1 MKKSMLILFLILILV
16 GMKVQSQTVISG
28 RLIDVAGEPV
38 PNVSVLVHNIGSD
51 LIMAYGF
58 SDIDG
63 NYEISLNLPADSI
76 EVKIN
81 SSFYEKQ
88 KKRIANVTQTLDFI
102 LKEKVYELKGVT
114 VMARPIEKT
123 NDTVEYFVDSFVGQE
138 DKSIEDVLK
147 KMPGIEV
154 EGNGQILYQ
163 GLPIQKFYV
172 EGMDLTDGRYATIS
186 KNLPHQSVAS
196 VEIYENHQP
205 IQLLQDRIETDRA
218 SLNIKLSKNVT
229 VTGSGEVGI
238 GAYPLLWNANVTP
251 MLFTNKMQIMASLQS
266 NNVGN
271 DLLNNDI
278 TSYYQNTDEQAPD
291 ADEEL
296 SIISSPIPLIEKSR
310 YLDNTSH
317 LANFNILAPISKTTQ
332 MRVNLSYINDLQKQN
347 SFQQNTYFLPNDT
360 ISYTE
365 TINNKIYDSYLKGD
379 VAFDRNDKGAYVKDK
394 VSFSKR
400 WNKSYGYVLN
410 NDENINQVLNNQ
422 AMSVAN
428 DMRIIFPVGKH
439 LLDFVSYNSYDNLP
453 ESLNVEPGVFEDIFN
468 AGKPYQKTSQHF
480 DKDRFFTNEA
490 LSGIFTFGNIIVSS
504 KLGISHYQNKVKT
517 NLAIFYSENMPGY
530 SSLANDVNHTYTIPY
545 FSSRLEYK
553 LRRATFV
560 LNLPL
565 SLNYATTNNHEERQE
580 LTKVFFNPKL
590 SFKYE
595 FNNMFKIN
603 AIGQYEQ
610 NIDNFENYYD
620 NPVLSDY
627 QSLFTMTAPMSVSDL
642 TRANVRLTFN
652 YPFYAINSSLSY
664 TYQHRNSDMIYKYDI
679 DENGA
684 SYLQMIESPNA
695 SYYHVINL
703 NIKKF
708 ISAIKTTI
716 GLKANFLHNTRHNI
730 LNGSLVE
737 NKNLSASIMPN
748 MMVTIRHW
756 AHFNYSFNFNNIKTF
771 TENIK
776 KSDVN
781 YLRHYCKLN
790 IFPHR
795 DHLITLNS
803 EIYSHLGEN
812 YIYLDVSYQY
822 SIPKYKLDFELKC
835 NNIFNNKSYVSYYSG
850 TFSIV
855 ESVYEIRPMEIFCS
869 VKFRF

>member
-1 MKKSMLILFLILILV
+1 
-16 GMKVQSQTVISG
+16 MKVQSQTVISG
-28 RLIDVAGEPV
+28 RLVDTAGESI
-38 PNVSVLVHNIGSD
+38 PNVSVLVHNVGSD

-63 NYEISLNLPADSI
+63 NYEISFNLPADSLDI
-76 EVKIN
+76 KTN
-81 SSFYEKQ
+81 SSFYEKIT
-88 KKRIANVTQTLDFI
+88 KRITNTSQTIDFV
-102 LKEKVYELKGVT
+102 LKEEVYELKGVT
-114 VMARPIEKT
+114 VMARSIEKT
-123 NDTVEYFVDSFVGQE
+123 GDTVEYFVDSFVGLE

-172 EGMDLTDGRYATIS
+172 EGMDLMDGQYATIS

-218 SLNIKLSKNVT
+218 SLNIKLSKDVT

-251 MLFTNKMQIMASLQS
+251 MLFSEKVQMVASLQS
-266 NNVGN
+266 NNIGN
-271 DLLNNDI
+271 DLLNNNMI
-278 TSYYQNTDEQAPD
+278 SYYQDADEEAPD

-347 SFQQNTYFLPNDT
+347 SSQQNTYFLPNDT

-365 TINNKIYDSYLKGD
+365 TISNKIYDSYLKGD
-379 VAFDRNDKGAYVKDK
+379 VAIDRNDKNAYVKDK
-394 VSFSKR
+394 IEFSKR

-410 NDENINQVLNNQ
+410 NDENINQILNNQ

-428 DMRIIFPVGKH
+428 DLRVLFPVGKH

-453 ESLNVEPGVFEDIFN
+453 ESLNVEPGVFEEIFN
-468 AGKPYQKTSQHF
+468 VGKPYQKTSQHF
-480 DKDRFFTNEA
+480 DKERFFTNEA

-517 NLAIFYSENMPGY
+517 NLAIFPHENLLGY
-530 SSLANDVNHTYTIPY
+530 ISLMNDVNHTYTKPY
-545 FSSRLEYK
+545 LSSRLEYK

-560 LNLPL
+560 LDLPL
-565 SLNYATTNNHEERQE
+565 SLNHATTNNREEKQE
-580 LTKVFFNPKL
+580 LTKVFLNPKL

-603 AIGQYEQ
+603 ASGQYEQ

-642 TRANVRLTFN
+642 TRANVRFTFN
-652 YPFYAINSSLSY
+652 QPFYAINSSLSY
-664 TYQHRNSDMIYKYDI
+664 TYQHRNSDIIYKYDI

-684 SYLQMIESPNA
+684 SYLQMIESPNT
-695 SYYHVINL
+695 SDYHVINL
-703 NIKKF
+703 NVKKF
-708 ISAIKTTI
+708 ISVIKTTI
-716 GLKANFLHNTRHNI
+716 GLKANLLHNTRHNI

-737 NKNLSASIMPN
+737 NKNISASIMPN
-748 MMVTIRHW
+748 MMVTIKHW
-756 AHFNYSFNFNNIKTF
+756 AHFNYSFNFNNIQTF
-771 TENIK
+771 SEDVK

-803 EIYSHLGEN
+803 EIYSHLGKN
-812 YIYLDVSYQY
+812 YIYFDASYQY

-835 NNIFNNKSYVSYYSG
+835 NNIFNNKLYVSYYSG
-850 TFSIV
+850 AFSIV
-855 ESVYEIRPMEIFCS
+855 ESIYEIRPMEIFLS

>member
-1 MKKSMLILFLILILV
+1 
-16 GMKVQSQTVISG
+16 MKVQSQTVISG
-28 RLIDVAGEPV
+28 RLADTAGEPI

-63 NYEISLNLPADSI
+63 NYEISFNLPADSLDI
-76 EVKIN
+76 KTN
-81 SSFYEKQ
+81 SSFYEKIT
-88 KKRIANVTQTLDFI
+88 KRITNTSQTIDFV
-102 LKEKVYELKGVT
+102 LKEEVYELKGVT
-114 VMARPIEKT
+114 VMARSIEKT
-123 NDTVEYFVDSFVGQE
+123 GDTVEYFVDSFVGLE

-172 EGMDLTDGRYATIS
+172 EGMDLMDGQYATIS

-218 SLNIKLSKNVT
+218 SLNIKLSKDVT

-251 MLFTNKMQIMASLQS
+251 MLFSEKVQMVASLQS
-266 NNVGN
+266 NNIGK
-271 DLLNNDI
+271 DLLNNNMI
-278 TSYYQNTDEQAPD
+278 SYYQDADEEAPD

-332 MRVNLSYINDLQKQN
+332 MRVNLSYINDFQKQN
-347 SFQQNTYFLPNDT
+347 SSQQNTYFLSNDT

-365 TINNKIYDSYLKGD
+365 TISNKIYDSYLKGD
-379 VAFDRNDKGAYVKDK
+379 VAIDRNDKKAYVKDK
-394 VSFSKR
+394 IEFSKR

-410 NDENINQVLNNQ
+410 NDENINQILNNQ

-428 DMRIIFPVGKH
+428 DLRVLFPVGKH

-453 ESLNVEPGVFEDIFN
+453 ESLNVEPGVFEEIFN
-468 AGKPYQKTSQHF
+468 VGKPYQKTSQHF
-480 DKDRFFTNEA
+480 DKERFFTNEA

-517 NLAIFYSENMPGY
+517 NLAVFPHENLLGHI
-530 SSLANDVNHTYTIPY
+530 SLINDVNHTYTKPY

-553 LRRATFV
+553 QRRATFV

-565 SLNYATTNNHEERQE
+565 SLNHATTNNREEKQE
-580 LTKVFFNPKL
+580 LTKVFLNPKL

-603 AIGQYEQ
+603 ASGQYEQ

-627 QSLFTMTAPMSVSDL
+627 QSLFTMIAPMSVSDL
-642 TRANVRLTFN
+642 TRANVRFTFN
-652 YPFYAINSSLSY
+652 QPFYAINSSLSY
-664 TYQHRNSDMIYKYDI
+664 TYQHRNSDIIYKYDI

-684 SYLQMIESPNA
+684 SYLQMIESPNT
-695 SYYHVINL
+695 SDYHVINL
-703 NIKKF
+703 NVKKF
-708 ISAIKTTI
+708 ISVIKTTI
-716 GLKANFLHNTRHNI
+716 ELKANLLHNTRHNI

-737 NKNLSASIMPN
+737 NKNISASIMPN
-748 MMVTIRHW
+748 MMVTIKHW
-756 AHFNYSFNFNNIKTF
+756 AHFNYSFNFNNIQTF
-771 TENIK
+771 SEDVK

-803 EIYSHLGEN
+803 EIYSHLGKN
-812 YIYLDVSYQY
+812 YIYFDASYQY

-835 NNIFNNKSYVSYYSG
+835 NNIFNNKLYVSYYSG
-850 TFSIV
+850 AFSIV
-855 ESVYEIRPMEIFCS
+855 ESIYEIRPMEIFLS

>member
-1 MKKSMLILFLILILV
+1 
-16 GMKVQSQTVISG
+16 MKVQSQTVISG
-28 RLIDVAGEPV
+28 RLADTAGDPI

-63 NYEISLNLPADSI
+63 NYEISFNLPADSLDI
-76 EVKIN
+76 KTN
-81 SSFYEKQ
+81 SSFYEKIT
-88 KKRIANVTQTLDFI
+88 KRITNISQTIDFV
-102 LKEKVYELKGVT
+102 LKEEVYELKGVT
-114 VMARPIEKT
+114 VMARSIEKT
-123 NDTVEYFVDSFVGQE
+123 GDTVEYFVDSFVGLE

-172 EGMDLTDGRYATIS
+172 EGMDLMDGQYATIS

-218 SLNIKLSKNVT
+218 SLNIKLSKDVT

-251 MLFTNKMQIMASLQS
+251 MLFTNKMQMVASLQS
-266 NNVGN
+266 NNIGK
-271 DLLNNDI
+271 DLLNNNMI
-278 TSYYQNTDEQAPD
+278 SYYQDADEEAPD

-347 SFQQNTYFLPNDT
+347 SSQQNTYFLPNDT

-365 TINNKIYDSYLKGD
+365 TISNKIYDSYLKGD
-379 VAFDRNDKGAYVKDK
+379 VAIDRNDKKAYVKDK
-394 VSFSKR
+394 IEFSKR

-410 NDENINQVLNNQ
+410 NDENINQILNNQ

-428 DMRIIFPVGKH
+428 DLRVLFPVGKH

-453 ESLNVEPGVFEDIFN
+453 ESLNVEPGVFEEIFN
-468 AGKPYQKTSQHF
+468 VGKPYQKTSQHF
-480 DKDRFFTNEA
+480 DKERFFTNEA

-517 NLAIFYSENMPGY
+517 NLAVFPHENLLGHI
-530 SSLANDVNHTYTIPY
+530 SLINDVNHTYTKPY
-545 FSSRLEYK
+545 FSSRFEYK

-565 SLNYATTNNHEERQE
+565 SLNHATTNNREEKQE
-580 LTKVFFNPKL
+580 LTKVFLNPKL

-603 AIGQYEQ
+603 TSGQYEQ

-627 QSLFTMTAPMSVSDL
+627 QNLFTMTAPMSVSDL
-642 TRANVRLTFN
+642 TRANVRFTFN
-652 YPFYAINSSLSY
+652 QPFYAINSSLSY
-664 TYQHRNSDMIYKYDI
+664 TYQHRNSDIIYKYDI

-684 SYLQMIESPNA
+684 SYLQMIESPNT
-695 SYYHVINL
+695 SDYHVINL
-703 NIKKF
+703 NVKKF
-708 ISAIKTTI
+708 ISVIKTTI
-716 GLKANFLHNTRHNI
+716 GLKANLLHNTRHNI

-737 NKNLSASIMPN
+737 NKNISASIMPN
-748 MMVTIRHW
+748 MMVTIKHW
-756 AHFNYSFNFNNIKTF
+756 AHFNYSFNFNNIQTF
-771 TENIK
+771 SEDVK

-803 EIYSHLGEN
+803 EIYSHLGKN
-812 YIYLDVSYQY
+812 YIYFDASYQY

-835 NNIFNNKSYVSYYSG
+835 NNIFNNKLYVSYYSG
-850 TFSIV
+850 AFSIV
-855 ESVYEIRPMEIFCS
+855 ESIYEIRPMEIFLS

>member
-1 MKKSMLILFLILILV
+1 
-16 GMKVQSQTVISG
+16 MKVQSQTVISG
-28 RLIDVAGEPV
+28 RLVDTAGESI

-51 LIMAYGF
+51 LIVAYGF

-63 NYEISLNLPADSI
+63 NYEISFNLPADSLDI
-76 EVKIN
+76 KTN
-81 SSFYEKQ
+81 SSFYEKIT
-88 KKRIANVTQTLDFI
+88 KRIANTSQTIDFV
-102 LKEKVYELKGVT
+102 LKEEVYELKGVT
-114 VMARPIEKT
+114 VMARSIEKT
-123 NDTVEYFVDSFVGQE
+123 GDTVEYFVDSFVGLE

-172 EGMDLTDGRYATIS
+172 EGMDLMDGQYATIS

-218 SLNIKLSKNVT
+218 SLNIKLSKDVT

-251 MLFTNKMQIMASLQS
+251 MLFSEKVQMMASLQS
-266 NNVGN
+266 NNIGK
-271 DLLNNDI
+271 DLLNNNMI
-278 TSYYQNTDEQAPD
+278 SYYQDADEEAPD

-317 LANFNILAPISKTTQ
+317 LANFNILVPISKTTQ

-347 SFQQNTYFLPNDT
+347 SSQQNTYFLPNDT

-365 TINNKIYDSYLKGD
+365 TISNKIYDSYLKGD
-379 VAFDRNDKGAYVKDK
+379 VAIDRNDKKAYVKDK
-394 VSFSKR
+394 IEFSKR

-410 NDENINQVLNNQ
+410 NDENINQILNNQ

-428 DMRIIFPVGKH
+428 DLRVLFPVGKH

-453 ESLNVEPGVFEDIFN
+453 ESLNVEPGVFEEIFN
-468 AGKPYQKTSQHF
+468 VGKPYQKTSQHF
-480 DKDRFFTNEA
+480 DKERFFTNEA

-517 NLAIFYSENMPGY
+517 NLAVFPHENLLGHI
-530 SSLANDVNHTYTIPY
+530 LLINDVNHTYTKPY

-560 LNLPL
+560 LDLPL
-565 SLNYATTNNHEERQE
+565 SLNHATTNNREEKQE
-580 LTKVFFNPKL
+580 LTKVFLNPKF

-603 AIGQYEQ
+603 ASGQYEQ

-642 TRANVRLTFN
+642 TRANVRFTFN
-652 YPFYAINSSLSY
+652 QPFYAINSSLSY
-664 TYQHRNSDMIYKYDI
+664 TYQHRNSDIIYKYDI

-684 SYLQMIESPNA
+684 SYLQMIESPNT
-695 SYYHVINL
+695 SDYHVINL
-703 NIKKF
+703 NVKKF
-708 ISAIKTTI
+708 ISVIKTTI
-716 GLKANFLHNTRHNI
+716 GLKANLLHNTRHNI

-737 NKNLSASIMPN
+737 NKNISASIMPN
-748 MMVTIRHW
+748 MMVTIKHW
-756 AHFNYSFNFNNIKTF
+756 AHFNYSFNFNNIQTF
-771 TENIK
+771 SEDVK

-803 EIYSHLGEN
+803 EIYSHLGKN
-812 YIYLDVSYQY
+812 YIYFDASYQY

-835 NNIFNNKSYVSYYSG
+835 NNIFNNKLYVSYYSG
-850 TFSIV
+850 AFSIV
-855 ESVYEIRPMEIFCS
+855 ESIYEIRPMEIFLS

>member
-1 MKKSMLILFLILILV
+1 
-16 GMKVQSQTVISG
+16 MKVQSQTVISG
-28 RLIDVAGEPV
+28 RLADTAGDPI

-63 NYEISLNLPADSI
+63 NYEISFNLPADSLDI
-76 EVKIN
+76 KTN
-81 SSFYEKQ
+81 SSFYEKIT
-88 KKRIANVTQTLDFI
+88 KRITNTSQTIDFV
-102 LKEKVYELKGVT
+102 LKEEVYELKGVT
-114 VMARPIEKT
+114 VMARSIEKT
-123 NDTVEYFVDSFVGQE
+123 GDTVEYFVDSFVGLE

-172 EGMDLTDGRYATIS
+172 EGMDLMDGQYATIS

-218 SLNIKLSKNVT
+218 SLNIKQSKDVT

-251 MLFTNKMQIMASLQS
+251 MLFTNKMQMMASLQS
-266 NNVGN
+266 NNIGK
-271 DLLNNDI
+271 DLLNNNMI
-278 TSYYQNTDEQAPD
+278 SYYQDADEEAPD

-347 SFQQNTYFLPNDT
+347 SSQQNTYFLPNDT

-365 TINNKIYDSYLKGD
+365 TISNKIYDSYLKGD
-379 VAFDRNDKGAYVKDK
+379 VAIDRNDKKAYVKDK
-394 VSFSKR
+394 IEFSKR

-410 NDENINQVLNNQ
+410 NDENINQILNNQ

-428 DMRIIFPVGKH
+428 DLRVLFPVGKY

-453 ESLNVEPGVFEDIFN
+453 ESLNVEPGVFEEIFN
-468 AGKPYQKTSQHF
+468 VGKPYQKTSQHF
-480 DKDRFFTNEA
+480 DKERFFTNEA

-517 NLAIFYSENMPGY
+517 NLAVFPHENLLGHI
-530 SSLANDVNHTYTIPY
+530 SLINDVSHTYTKPY

-565 SLNYATTNNHEERQE
+565 SLNHATTNNSEEKQE
-580 LTKVFFNPKL
+580 LTKVFLNPKL

-603 AIGQYEQ
+603 ASGQYEQ

-627 QSLFTMTAPMSVSDL
+627 QNLFTMTAPMSVSDL
-642 TRANVRLTFN
+642 TRANVRFTFN
-652 YPFYAINSSLSY
+652 QPFYAINSSLSY
-664 TYQHRNSDMIYKYDI
+664 TYQHRNSDIIYKYDI

-684 SYLQMIESPNA
+684 SYLQMIESPNT
-695 SYYHVINL
+695 SDYHVINL
-703 NIKKF
+703 NVKKF
-708 ISAIKTTI
+708 ISVIKTTI
-716 GLKANFLHNTRHNI
+716 GLKANLLHNTRHNI

-737 NKNLSASIMPN
+737 NKNISASIMPN
-748 MMVTIRHW
+748 MMVTIKHW
-756 AHFNYSFNFNNIKTF
+756 AHFNYSFNFNNIQTF
-771 TENIK
+771 SEDVK

-803 EIYSHLGEN
+803 EIYSHLGKN
-812 YIYLDVSYQY
+812 YIYFDASYQY

-835 NNIFNNKSYVSYYSG
+835 NNIFNNKLYVSYYSG
-850 TFSIV
+850 AFSIV
-855 ESVYEIRPMEIFCS
+855 ESIYEIRPMEIFLS

>member
-1 MKKSMLILFLILILV
+1 
-16 GMKVQSQTVISG
+16 MKVQSQTVISG
-28 RLIDVAGEPV
+28 RLADTAGEPI

-63 NYEISLNLPADSI
+63 NYEISFNLPADSLDI
-76 EVKIN
+76 KTN
-81 SSFYEKQ
+81 SSFYEKIT
-88 KKRIANVTQTLDFI
+88 KRITNISQTIDFV
-102 LKEKVYELKGVT
+102 LKEEVYELKGVT
-114 VMARPIEKT
+114 VMARSIEKT
-123 NDTVEYFVDSFVGQE
+123 GDTVEYFVDSFVGLE

-172 EGMDLTDGRYATIS
+172 EGMDLMDGQYATIS

-218 SLNIKLSKNVT
+218 SLNIKLSKDVT

-251 MLFTNKMQIMASLQS
+251 MLFSEKVQMVASLQS
-266 NNVGN
+266 NNIGK
-271 DLLNNDI
+271 DLLNNNMI
-278 TSYYQNTDEQAPD
+278 SYYQDADEEAPD

-347 SFQQNTYFLPNDT
+347 SSQQNTYFLPNDT

-365 TINNKIYDSYLKGD
+365 TISNKIYDSYLKGD
-379 VAFDRNDKGAYVKDK
+379 VAIDRNDKKAYVKDK
-394 VSFSKR
+394 IEFSKR

-410 NDENINQVLNNQ
+410 NDENINQILNND

-428 DMRIIFPVGKH
+428 DLRVLFPVGKH

-453 ESLNVEPGVFEDIFN
+453 ESMNVEPGVFEEIFN
-468 AGKPYQKTSQHF
+468 VGKPYQKTSQHF
-480 DKDRFFTNEA
+480 DKERFFTNEA

-517 NLAIFYSENMPGY
+517 NLAIFPHENLLGHI
-530 SSLANDVNHTYTIPY
+530 SLINDVNHTYTKPY

-565 SLNYATTNNHEERQE
+565 SLNHATTNNREEKQE
-580 LTKVFFNPKL
+580 LTKVFLNPKL

-603 AIGQYEQ
+603 ASGQYEQ

-642 TRANVRLTFN
+642 TRANVRFTFN
-652 YPFYAINSSLSY
+652 QPFYAINSSLSY
-664 TYQHRNSDMIYKYDI
+664 TYQHRNSDIIYKYDI

-684 SYLQMIESPNA
+684 SYLQMIESPNT
-695 SYYHVINL
+695 SDYHVINL
-703 NIKKF
+703 NVKKF
-708 ISAIKTTI
+708 ISVIKTTI
-716 GLKANFLHNTRHNI
+716 GLKANLLHNTRHNI

-737 NKNLSASIMPN
+737 NKNISASIMPN
-748 MMVTIRHW
+748 MMVTIKHW
-756 AHFNYSFNFNNIKTF
+756 AHFNYSFNFNNIQTF
-771 TENIK
+771 SEDVK

-803 EIYSHLGEN
+803 EIYSHLGKN
-812 YIYLDVSYQY
+812 YIYFDASYQY

-835 NNIFNNKSYVSYYSG
+835 NNIFNNKLYVSYYSG
-850 TFSIV
+850 AFSIV
-855 ESVYEIRPMEIFCS
+855 ESIYEIRPMEIFLS

>member
-1 MKKSMLILFLILILV
+1 
-16 GMKVQSQTVISG
+16 MKVQSQTVISG
-28 RLIDVAGEPV
+28 RLVDTAGESI
-38 PNVSVLVHNIGSD
+38 PNVSVLVHNVGSD

-63 NYEISLNLPADSI
+63 NYEISFNLPADSLDI
-76 EVKIN
+76 KTN
-81 SSFYEKQ
+81 SSFYEKIT
-88 KKRIANVTQTLDFI
+88 KRIANTSQTIDFV
-102 LKEKVYELKGVT
+102 LKEEVYELKGVT
-114 VMARPIEKT
+114 VMARSIEKT
-123 NDTVEYFVDSFVGQE
+123 GDTVEYFVDSFVGLE

-172 EGMDLTDGRYATIS
+172 EGMDLMDGQYATIS

-218 SLNIKLSKNVT
+218 SLNIKLSKDVT

-251 MLFTNKMQIMASLQS
+251 MLFTNKMQMIASLQS
-266 NNVGN
+266 NNIGK
-271 DLLNNDI
+271 DLLNNNMI
-278 TSYYQNTDEQAPD
+278 SYYQDADEEAPD

-347 SFQQNTYFLPNDT
+347 SSQQNTYFLPNDT

-365 TINNKIYDSYLKGD
+365 TISNKIYDSYLKGD
-379 VAFDRNDKGAYVKDK
+379 VAIDRNDKNAYVKDK
-394 VSFSKR
+394 IEFSKR

-410 NDENINQVLNNQ
+410 NDENINQILNNQ

-428 DMRIIFPVGKH
+428 DLRVLFPVGKH

-453 ESLNVEPGVFEDIFN
+453 ESLNVEPGVFEEIFN
-468 AGKPYQKTSQHF
+468 VGKPYQKTSQHF
-480 DKDRFFTNEA
+480 DKERFFTNEA

-517 NLAIFYSENMPGY
+517 NLAIFPHENLLGY
-530 SSLANDVNHTYTIPY
+530 ISLMNDVNHTYTKPY
-545 FSSRLEYK
+545 LSSRLEYK

-560 LNLPL
+560 LDLPL
-565 SLNYATTNNHEERQE
+565 SLNHATTNNREEKQE
-580 LTKVFFNPKL
+580 LTKVFLNPKL

-603 AIGQYEQ
+603 ASGQYEQ

-642 TRANVRLTFN
+642 TRANVRFTFN
-652 YPFYAINSSLSY
+652 QPFYAINSSLSY
-664 TYQHRNSDMIYKYDI
+664 TYQHRNSDIIYKYDI

-684 SYLQMIESPNA
+684 SYLQMIESPNT
-695 SYYHVINL
+695 SDYHVINL
-703 NIKKF
+703 NVKKF
-708 ISAIKTTI
+708 ISVIKTTI
-716 GLKANFLHNTRHNI
+716 GLKANLLHNTRHNI

-737 NKNLSASIMPN
+737 NKNISASIMPN
-748 MMVTIRHW
+748 MMVTIKHW
-756 AHFNYSFNFNNIKTF
+756 AHFNYSFNFNNIQTF
-771 TENIK
+771 SEDVK

-803 EIYSHLGEN
+803 EIYSHLGKN
-812 YIYLDVSYQY
+812 YIYFDASYQY

-835 NNIFNNKSYVSYYSG
+835 NNIFNNKLYVSYYSG
-850 TFSIV
+850 AFSIV
-855 ESVYEIRPMEIFCS
+855 ESIYEIRPMEIFLS

>member
-1 MKKSMLILFLILILV
+1 
-16 GMKVQSQTVISG
+16 MKVQSQTVISG
-28 RLIDVAGEPV
+28 RLVDTAGESI

-63 NYEISLNLPADSI
+63 NYEISFNLPADSLDI
-76 EVKIN
+76 KTN
-81 SSFYEKQ
+81 SSFYEKIT
-88 KKRIANVTQTLDFI
+88 KRITNTSQTIDFV
-102 LKEKVYELKGVT
+102 LKEEVYELKGVT
-114 VMARPIEKT
+114 VMARSIEKT
-123 NDTVEYFVDSFVGQE
+123 GDTVEYFVDSFVGLE

-172 EGMDLTDGRYATIS
+172 EGMDLMDGQYATIS

-218 SLNIKLSKNVT
+218 SLNIKLSKDVT

-251 MLFTNKMQIMASLQS
+251 MLFTNKMQMIASLQS
-266 NNVGN
+266 NNIGK
-271 DLLNNDI
+271 DLLNNNMI
-278 TSYYQNTDEQAPD
+278 SYYQDADEEAPD

-347 SFQQNTYFLPNDT
+347 SSQQNTYFLPNDT

-365 TINNKIYDSYLKGD
+365 TISNKIYDSYLKGD
-379 VAFDRNDKGAYVKDK
+379 VAIDRNDKKAYVKDK
-394 VSFSKR
+394 IEFSKR

-410 NDENINQVLNNQ
+410 NDENINQILNNQ

-428 DMRIIFPVGKH
+428 DLRVLFPVGKH

-453 ESLNVEPGVFEDIFN
+453 ESLNVEPGVFEEIFN
-468 AGKPYQKTSQHF
+468 VGKTYQKTSQHF
-480 DKDRFFTNEA
+480 DKERFFTNEA

-517 NLAIFYSENMPGY
+517 NLAVFPHENLLGHI
-530 SSLANDVNHTYTIPY
+530 SLINDVNHTYTKPY

-565 SLNYATTNNHEERQE
+565 SLNHATTNNRKEKQE

-603 AIGQYEQ
+603 ASGQYEQ

-627 QSLFTMTAPMSVSDL
+627 QSLFTMIAPMSVSDL
-642 TRANVRLTFN
+642 TRANVRFTFN
-652 YPFYAINSSLSY
+652 QPFYAINSSLSY
-664 TYQHRNSDMIYKYDI
+664 TYQHRNSDIIYKYDI

-684 SYLQMIESPNA
+684 SYLQMIESPNT
-695 SYYHVINL
+695 SDYHVINL
-703 NIKKF
+703 NVKKF
-708 ISAIKTTI
+708 ISVIKTTI
-716 GLKANFLHNTRHNI
+716 GLKANLLHNTRHNI

-737 NKNLSASIMPN
+737 NKNISASIMPN
-748 MMVTIRHW
+748 MMVTIKYW
-756 AHFNYSFNFNNIKTF
+756 AHFNYSFNFNNIQTF
-771 TENIK
+771 SEDVK

-790 IFPHR
+790 IFPYR

-803 EIYSHLGEN
+803 EIYSHLGKN
-812 YIYLDVSYQY
+812 YIYFDASYQY

-835 NNIFNNKSYVSYYSG
+835 NNIFNNKLYVSYYSG
-850 TFSIV
+850 AFSIV
-855 ESVYEIRPMEIFCS
+855 ESIYEIRPMEIFLS

>member
-1 MKKSMLILFLILILV
+1 
-16 GMKVQSQTVISG
+16 MKVQSQTVISG
-28 RLIDVAGEPV
+28 HIADTAGESI

-63 NYEISLNLPADSI
+63 NYEISFNLPADSLDI
-76 EVKIN
+76 KTN
-81 SSFYEKQ
+81 SSFYEKIT
-88 KKRIANVTQTLDFI
+88 KRITNTSQTIDFV
-102 LKEKVYELKGVT
+102 LKEEVYELKGVT
-114 VMARPIEKT
+114 VMARSIEKT
-123 NDTVEYFVDSFVGQE
+123 GDTVEYFVDSFVGLE

-172 EGMDLTDGRYATIS
+172 EGMDLMDGQYATIS

-218 SLNIKLSKNVT
+218 SLNIKLSKDVT

-251 MLFTNKMQIMASLQS
+251 MLFTNKMQMMASLQS
-266 NNVGN
+266 NNIGK
-271 DLLNNDI
+271 DLLNNNMI
-278 TSYYQNTDEQAPD
+278 SYYQDADEEAPD

-347 SFQQNTYFLPNDT
+347 SSQQNKYFLPNDT

-365 TINNKIYDSYLKGD
+365 TISNKIYDSYLKGD
-379 VAFDRNDKGAYVKDK
+379 VAIDRNDKKAYVKDK
-394 VSFSKR
+394 IEFSKR

-410 NDENINQVLNNQ
+410 NDENINQILNNQ

-428 DMRIIFPVGKH
+428 DLRVLFPVGKH

-453 ESLNVEPGVFEDIFN
+453 ESLNVEPGVFEEIFN
-468 AGKPYQKTSQHF
+468 VGKPYQKTSQHF
-480 DKDRFFTNEA
+480 DKERFFTNEA

-517 NLAIFYSENMPGY
+517 NLAIFPHENLLGY
-530 SSLANDVNHTYTIPY
+530 ISLINDVNHTYTKPY

-560 LNLPL
+560 LNFPL
-565 SLNYATTNNHEERQE
+565 SLNHATTNNREEKQE
-580 LTKVFFNPKL
+580 LTKVFLNPKL

-603 AIGQYEQ
+603 ASGQYEQ

-627 QSLFTMTAPMSVSDL
+627 QSLFTMTDPMSVSDL
-642 TRANVRLTFN
+642 TRANVRFTFN
-652 YPFYAINSSLSY
+652 QPFYAINSSLSY
-664 TYQHRNSDMIYKYDI
+664 TYQHRNSDIIYKYDI

-684 SYLQMIESPNA
+684 SYLQMIESPNT
-695 SYYHVINL
+695 SDYHVINL
-703 NIKKF
+703 NVKKF
-708 ISAIKTTI
+708 ISVIKTTI
-716 GLKANFLHNTRHNI
+716 GLKANLLHNTRHNI

-737 NKNLSASIMPN
+737 NKNISASIMPN
-748 MMVTIRHW
+748 MMVTIKHW
-756 AHFNYSFNFNNIKTF
+756 AHFNYSFNFNNIQTF
-771 TENIK
+771 SEDVK

-803 EIYSHLGEN
+803 EIYSHLGKN
-812 YIYLDVSYQY
+812 YIYFDASYQY

-835 NNIFNNKSYVSYYSG
+835 NNIFNNKLYVSYYSG
-850 TFSIV
+850 AFSIV
-855 ESVYEIRPMEIFCS
+855 ESIYEIRPMEIFLS

>member
-1 MKKSMLILFLILILV
+1 
-16 GMKVQSQTVISG
+16 MKVQSQTVISG
-28 RLIDVAGEPV
+28 RLVDTAGESI

-63 NYEISLNLPADSI
+63 NYEISFNLPADSLDI
-76 EVKIN
+76 KTN
-81 SSFYEKQ
+81 SSFYEKIT
-88 KKRIANVTQTLDFI
+88 KRITNTSQTIDFV
-102 LKEKVYELKGVT
+102 LKEEVYELKGVT
-114 VMARPIEKT
+114 VMARSIEKT
-123 NDTVEYFVDSFVGQE
+123 GDTVEYFVDSFVGLE

-172 EGMDLTDGRYATIS
+172 EGMDLMDGQYATIS

-218 SLNIKLSKNVT
+218 SLNIKLSKDVT

-251 MLFTNKMQIMASLQS
+251 MLFSEKVQMVASLQS
-266 NNVGN
+266 NNIGK
-271 DLLNNDI
+271 DLLNNNMI
-278 TSYYQNTDEQAPD
+278 SYYQDADEEAPD

-347 SFQQNTYFLPNDT
+347 SSQQNTYFLPNDT

-365 TINNKIYDSYLKGD
+365 TISNKIYDSYLKGD
-379 VAFDRNDKGAYVKDK
+379 VAIDRNDKKAYVKDK
-394 VSFSKR
+394 IEFSKR

-410 NDENINQVLNNQ
+410 NDENINQILNNQ

-428 DMRIIFPVGKH
+428 DLRVLFPVGKY

-453 ESLNVEPGVFEDIFN
+453 ESLNVEPGVFEEIFN
-468 AGKPYQKTSQHF
+468 VGKPYQKTSQHF
-480 DKDRFFTNEA
+480 DKERFFTNEA

-517 NLAIFYSENMPGY
+517 NLAVFPHENLLGY
-530 SSLANDVNHTYTIPY
+530 ISLINDVNHTYTKPY

-560 LNLPL
+560 LDLPL
-565 SLNYATTNNHEERQE
+565 SLNHATTNNREEKQE
-580 LTKVFFNPKL
+580 LTKVFLNPKL

-603 AIGQYEQ
+603 ASGQYEQ

-642 TRANVRLTFN
+642 TRANVRFTFN
-652 YPFYAINSSLSY
+652 QPFYAINSSLSY
-664 TYQHRNSDMIYKYDI
+664 TYQHRNSDIIYKYDI

-684 SYLQMIESPNA
+684 SYLQMIESPNT
-695 SYYHVINL
+695 SDYHVINL
-703 NIKKF
+703 NVKKF
-708 ISAIKTTI
+708 ISVIKTTI
-716 GLKANFLHNTRHNI
+716 GLKANLLHNTRHNI

-737 NKNLSASIMPN
+737 NKNISASIMPN
-748 MMVTIRHW
+748 MMVTIKHW
-756 AHFNYSFNFNNIKTF
+756 AHFNYSFNFNNIQTF
-771 TENIK
+771 SEDVK

-803 EIYSHLGEN
+803 EIYSHLGKN
-812 YIYLDVSYQY
+812 YIYFDASYQY

-835 NNIFNNKSYVSYYSG
+835 NNIFNNKLYVSYYSG
-850 TFSIV
+850 AFSIV
-855 ESVYEIRPMEIFCS
+855 ESIYEIRPMEIFLS

>member
-1 MKKSMLILFLILILV
+1 
-16 GMKVQSQTVISG
+16 MKVQSQTVISG
-28 RLIDVAGEPV
+28 RLVDTAGESI

-63 NYEISLNLPADSI
+63 NYEISFNLPADSLDI
-76 EVKIN
+76 KTN
-81 SSFYEKQ
+81 SSFYEKIT
-88 KKRIANVTQTLDFI
+88 KRITNTSQTIDFV
-102 LKEKVYELKGVT
+102 LKEEVYELKGVT
-114 VMARPIEKT
+114 VMARSIEKT
-123 NDTVEYFVDSFVGQE
+123 GDTVEYFVDSFVGLE

-172 EGMDLTDGRYATIS
+172 EGMDLTDGKYTAIS
-186 KNLPHQSVAS
+186 RNLPHQSVAS

-218 SLNIKLSKNVT
+218 SLNIKLSKDVT

-251 MLFTNKMQIMASLQS
+251 MLFTNKMQMMASLQS
-266 NNVGN
+266 NNIGK
-271 DLLNNDI
+271 DLLNNNMI
-278 TSYYQNTDEQAPD
+278 SYYQDADEEAPD

-347 SFQQNTYFLPNDT
+347 SSQQNTYFLPNDT

-365 TINNKIYDSYLKGD
+365 TISNKIYDSYLKGD
-379 VAFDRNDKGAYVKDK
+379 VAIDRNDKKAYVKDK
-394 VSFSKR
+394 IEFSKR

-410 NDENINQVLNNQ
+410 NDENINQILNNQ

-428 DMRIIFPVGKH
+428 DLRVLFPVGKH

-453 ESLNVEPGVFEDIFN
+453 ESLNVEPGVFEEIFN
-468 AGKPYQKTSQHF
+468 VGKPYQKTSQHF
-480 DKDRFFTNEA
+480 DKERFFTNEA

-517 NLAIFYSENMPGY
+517 NLAVFPHENLLGHI
-530 SSLANDVNHTYTIPY
+530 LLIKDVNHTYTKPY

-560 LNLPL
+560 LDLPL
-565 SLNYATTNNHEERQE
+565 SLNHATTNNREEKQE
-580 LTKVFFNPKL
+580 LTKVFLNPKL

-603 AIGQYEQ
+603 ASGQYEQ

-642 TRANVRLTFN
+642 TRANVRFTFN
-652 YPFYAINSSLSY
+652 QPFYAINSSLSY
-664 TYQHRNSDMIYKYDI
+664 TYQHRNSDIIYKYDI

-684 SYLQMIESPNA
+684 SYLQMIESPNT
-695 SYYHVINL
+695 SDYHVINL
-703 NIKKF
+703 NVKKF
-708 ISAIKTTI
+708 ISVIKTTI
-716 GLKANFLHNTRHNI
+716 GLKANLLHNTRHNI

-737 NKNLSASIMPN
+737 NKNISASIMPN
-748 MMVTIRHW
+748 MMVTIKHW
-756 AHFNYSFNFNNIKTF
+756 AHFNYSFNFNNIQTF
-771 TENIK
+771 SEDVK

-803 EIYSHLGEN
+803 EIYSHLGKN
-812 YIYLDVSYQY
+812 YIYFDASYQY

-835 NNIFNNKSYVSYYSG
+835 NNIFNNKLYVSYYSG
-850 TFSIV
+850 AFSIV
-855 ESVYEIRPMEIFCS
+855 ESIYEIRPMEIFLS

>member
-1 MKKSMLILFLILILV
+1 
-16 GMKVQSQTVISG
+16 MKVQSQTVISG
-28 RLIDVAGEPV
+28 RLADTAGDPI

-63 NYEISLNLPADSI
+63 NYEISFNLPADSLDI
-76 EVKIN
+76 KTN
-81 SSFYEKQ
+81 SSFYEKIT
-88 KKRIANVTQTLDFI
+88 KRITNTSQTIDFV
-102 LKEKVYELKGVT
+102 LKEEVYELKGVT
-114 VMARPIEKT
+114 VMARSIEKT
-123 NDTVEYFVDSFVGQE
+123 GDTVEYFVDSFVGLE

-172 EGMDLTDGRYATIS
+172 EGMDLMDGQYATIS

-218 SLNIKLSKNVT
+218 SLNIKLSKDVT

-251 MLFTNKMQIMASLQS
+251 MLFSEKVQMVASLQS
-266 NNVGN
+266 NNIGK
-271 DLLNNDI
+271 DLLNNNMI
-278 TSYYQNTDEQAPD
+278 SYYQDADEEAPD

-347 SFQQNTYFLPNDT
+347 SSQQNTYFLPNDT

-365 TINNKIYDSYLKGD
+365 TISNKIYDSYLKGD
-379 VAFDRNDKGAYVKDK
+379 VAIDRNDKKAYVKDK
-394 VSFSKR
+394 IEFSKR

-410 NDENINQVLNNQ
+410 NDENINQILNNQ

-428 DMRIIFPVGKH
+428 DLRVLFPVGKH

-453 ESLNVEPGVFEDIFN
+453 ESLNVEPGVFEEIFN
-468 AGKPYQKTSQHF
+468 VGKPYQKTSQHF
-480 DKDRFFTNEA
+480 DKERFFTNEA

-517 NLAIFYSENMPGY
+517 NLAVFPHENLLGHI
-530 SSLANDVNHTYTIPY
+530 SLINDVNHTYTKPY

-560 LNLPL
+560 LNFPL
-565 SLNYATTNNHEERQE
+565 SLNHATTNNREEKQE
-580 LTKVFFNPKL
+580 LTKVFLNPKL

-603 AIGQYEQ
+603 ASGQYEQ

-627 QSLFTMTAPMSVSDL
+627 QSLFTMIAPMSVSDL
-642 TRANVRLTFN
+642 TRANVRFTFN
-652 YPFYAINSSLSY
+652 QPFYAINSSLSY
-664 TYQHRNSDMIYKYDI
+664 TYQHRNSDIIYKYDI

-684 SYLQMIESPNA
+684 SYLQMIESPNT
-695 SYYHVINL
+695 SDYHVINL
-703 NIKKF
+703 NVKKF
-708 ISAIKTTI
+708 ISVIKTTI
-716 GLKANFLHNTRHNI
+716 GLKANLLHNTRHNI

-737 NKNLSASIMPN
+737 NKNISASIMPN
-748 MMVTIRHW
+748 MMVTIKHW
-756 AHFNYSFNFNNIKTF
+756 AHFNYSFNFNNIQTF
-771 TENIK
+771 SEDVK

-803 EIYSHLGEN
+803 EIYSHLGKN
-812 YIYLDVSYQY
+812 YIYFDASYQY

-835 NNIFNNKSYVSYYSG
+835 NNIFNNKLYVSYYSG
-850 TFSIV
+850 AFSIV
-855 ESVYEIRPMEIFCS
+855 ESIYEIRPMEIFLS

>member
-1 MKKSMLILFLILILV
+1 
-16 GMKVQSQTVISG
+16 MKVQSQTVISG
-28 RLIDVAGEPV
+28 RLVDTAGESI
-38 PNVSVLVHNIGSD
+38 PNVSVLVHNVGSD

-63 NYEISLNLPADSI
+63 NYEISFNLPADSLDI
-76 EVKIN
+76 KTN
-81 SSFYEKQ
+81 SSFYEKIT
-88 KKRIANVTQTLDFI
+88 KRIANTSQTIDFV
-102 LKEKVYELKGVT
+102 LKEEVYELKGVT

-123 NDTVEYFVDSFVGQE
+123 NDTIEYFVDSFVGLE

-172 EGMDLTDGRYATIS
+172 EGMDLMDGQYATIS

-218 SLNIKLSKNVT
+218 SLNIKLSKDVT

-251 MLFTNKMQIMASLQS
+251 MLFTNKMQMIASLQS
-266 NNVGN
+266 NNIGK
-271 DLLNNDI
+271 DLLNNNMI
-278 TSYYQNTDEQAPD
+278 SYYQDADEEAPD

-347 SFQQNTYFLPNDT
+347 SSQQNTYFLPNDT

-365 TINNKIYDSYLKGD
+365 TISNKIYDSYLKGD
-379 VAFDRNDKGAYVKDK
+379 VAIDRNDKNAYVKDK
-394 VSFSKR
+394 IEFSKR

-410 NDENINQVLNNQ
+410 NDENINQILNNQ

-428 DMRIIFPVGKH
+428 DLRVLFPVGKY

-453 ESLNVEPGVFEDIFN
+453 ESLNVEPGVFEEIFN
-468 AGKPYQKTSQHF
+468 VGKPYQKTSQHL
-480 DKDRFFTNEA
+480 DKERFFTNEA

-517 NLAIFYSENMPGY
+517 NLAIFPHENLLGY
-530 SSLANDVNHTYTIPY
+530 ISLMNDVNHTYTKPY
-545 FSSRLEYK
+545 LSSRLEYK

-565 SLNYATTNNHEERQE
+565 SLNHATTNNREEKQE
-580 LTKVFFNPKL
+580 LTKVFLNPKL

-603 AIGQYEQ
+603 ASGQYEQ

-642 TRANVRLTFN
+642 TRANVRFTFN
-652 YPFYAINSSLSY
+652 QPFYAINSSLSY
-664 TYQHRNSDMIYKYDI
+664 TYQHRNSDIIYKYDI

-684 SYLQMIESPNA
+684 SYLQMIESPNT
-695 SYYHVINL
+695 SDYHVINL
-703 NIKKF
+703 NVKKF
-708 ISAIKTTI
+708 ISVIKTTI
-716 GLKANFLHNTRHNI
+716 GLKANLLHNTRHNI

-737 NKNLSASIMPN
+737 NKNISASIMPN
-748 MMVTIRHW
+748 MMVTIKHW
-756 AHFNYSFNFNNIKTF
+756 AHFNYSFNFNNIQTF
-771 TENIK
+771 SEDVK

-803 EIYSHLGEN
+803 EIYSHLGKN
-812 YIYLDVSYQY
+812 YIYFDASYQY

-835 NNIFNNKSYVSYYSG
+835 NNIFNNKLYVSYYSG
-850 TFSIV
+850 AFSIV
-855 ESVYEIRPMEIFCS
+855 ESIYEIRPMEIFLS

>member
-1 MKKSMLILFLILILV
+1 
-16 GMKVQSQTVISG
+16 MKVQSQTVISG
-28 RLIDVAGEPV
+28 RLADTAGESI

-63 NYEISLNLPADSI
+63 NYEISFNLPADSLDI
-76 EVKIN
+76 KTN
-81 SSFYEKQ
+81 SSFYEKIT
-88 KKRIANVTQTLDFI
+88 KRITNTSQTIDFV
-102 LKEKVYELKGVT
+102 LKEEVYELKGVT
-114 VMARPIEKT
+114 VMARSIEKT
-123 NDTVEYFVDSFVGQE
+123 GDTVEYFVDSFVGLE

-172 EGMDLTDGRYATIS
+172 EGMDLMDGQYATIS

-218 SLNIKLSKNVT
+218 SLNIKLSKDVT

-251 MLFTNKMQIMASLQS
+251 MLFSEKVQMVASLQS
-266 NNVGN
+266 NNIGK
-271 DLLNNDI
+271 DLLNNNMI
-278 TSYYQNTDEQAPD
+278 SYYQDADEEAPD

-347 SFQQNTYFLPNDT
+347 SSQQNTYFLPNDT

-365 TINNKIYDSYLKGD
+365 TISNKIYDSYLKGD
-379 VAFDRNDKGAYVKDK
+379 VAIDRNDKKAYVKDK
-394 VSFSKR
+394 IEFSKR

-410 NDENINQVLNNQ
+410 NDENINQILNNQ

-428 DMRIIFPVGKH
+428 DLRVLFPVGKH

-453 ESLNVEPGVFEDIFN
+453 ESLNVEPGVFEEIFN
-468 AGKPYQKTSQHF
+468 VGKPYQKTSQHF
-480 DKDRFFTNEA
+480 DKERFFTNEA

-517 NLAIFYSENMPGY
+517 NLAVFPHENLLGY
-530 SSLANDVNHTYTIPY
+530 ISLINDVNHTYTKPY

-565 SLNYATTNNHEERQE
+565 SLNHATTNNREEKQE
-580 LTKVFFNPKL
+580 LTRVFLNPKL

-603 AIGQYEQ
+603 ASGQYEQ

-620 NPVLSDY
+620 NLVLSDY
-627 QSLFTMTAPMSVSDL
+627 QSLLTMTAPMSVSDL
-642 TRANVRLTFN
+642 TRANVRFTFN
-652 YPFYAINSSLSY
+652 QPFYAINSSLSY
-664 TYQHRNSDMIYKYDI
+664 TYQHRNSDIIYKYDI

-684 SYLQMIESPNA
+684 SYLQMIESPNT
-695 SYYHVINL
+695 SDYHVINL
-703 NIKKF
+703 NVKKF
-708 ISAIKTTI
+708 ISVIKTTI
-716 GLKANFLHNTRHNI
+716 GLKANLLHNTRHNI

-737 NKNLSASIMPN
+737 NKNISASIMPN
-748 MMVTIRHW
+748 MMVTIKHW
-756 AHFNYSFNFNNIKTF
+756 AHFNYSFNFNNIQTF
-771 TENIK
+771 SEDVK

-803 EIYSHLGEN
+803 EIYSHLGKN
-812 YIYLDVSYQY
+812 YIYFDASYQY

-835 NNIFNNKSYVSYYSG
+835 NNIFNNKLYVSYYSG
-850 TFSIV
+850 AFSIV
-855 ESVYEIRPMEIFCS
+855 ESIYEIRPMEIFLS

>member
-1 MKKSMLILFLILILV
+1 
-16 GMKVQSQTVISG
+16 MKVQSQTVISG
-28 RLIDVAGEPV
+28 HIADTAGESI

-63 NYEISLNLPADSI
+63 NYEISFNLPADSLDI
-76 EVKIN
+76 KTN
-81 SSFYEKQ
+81 SSFYEKIT
-88 KKRIANVTQTLDFI
+88 KRITNTSQTIDFV
-102 LKEKVYELKGVT
+102 LKEEVYELKGVT
-114 VMARPIEKT
+114 VMARSIEKT
-123 NDTVEYFVDSFVGQE
+123 GDTVEYFVDSFVGLE

-172 EGMDLTDGRYATIS
+172 EGMDLIDGKYTAIS
-186 KNLPHQSVAS
+186 RNLPHQSVAS

-218 SLNIKLSKNVT
+218 SLNIKLSKDVT

-251 MLFTNKMQIMASLQS
+251 MLFTNKMQMVASLQS
-266 NNVGN
+266 NNIGK
-271 DLLNNDI
+271 DLLNNNMI
-278 TSYYQNTDEQAPD
+278 SYYQDADEEAPD

-347 SFQQNTYFLPNDT
+347 SSQQNTYFLPNDT

-365 TINNKIYDSYLKGD
+365 TISNKIYDSYLKGD
-379 VAFDRNDKGAYVKDK
+379 VAIDRNDKKAYVKDK
-394 VSFSKR
+394 IEFSKR

-410 NDENINQVLNNQ
+410 NDENINQILNNQ

-428 DMRIIFPVGKH
+428 DLRVLFPVGKH

-453 ESLNVEPGVFEDIFN
+453 ESLNVEPGVFEEIFN
-468 AGKPYQKTSQHF
+468 VGKPYQKTSQHL
-480 DKDRFFTNEA
+480 DKERFFTNEA

-517 NLAIFYSENMPGY
+517 NLAVFPHENLLGHI
-530 SSLANDVNHTYTIPY
+530 SLINDVNHTYTKPY

-560 LNLPL
+560 LNFPL
-565 SLNYATTNNHEERQE
+565 SLNHATTNNREEKQE
-580 LTKVFFNPKL
+580 LTKVFLNPKL

-603 AIGQYEQ
+603 ASGQYEQ

-627 QSLFTMTAPMSVSDL
+627 QSLFTMIAPMSVSDL
-642 TRANVRLTFN
+642 TRANVRFTFN
-652 YPFYAINSSLSY
+652 QPFYAINSSLSY
-664 TYQHRNSDMIYKYDI
+664 TYQHRNSDIIYKYDI

-684 SYLQMIESPNA
+684 SYLQMIESPNT
-695 SYYHVINL
+695 SDYHVINL
-703 NIKKF
+703 NVKKF
-708 ISAIKTTI
+708 ISVIKTTI
-716 GLKANFLHNTRHNI
+716 GLKANLLHNTRHNI

-737 NKNLSASIMPN
+737 NKNISASIMPN
-748 MMVTIRHW
+748 MMVTIKHW
-756 AHFNYSFNFNNIKTF
+756 AHFNYSFNFNNIQTF
-771 TENIK
+771 SEDVK

-803 EIYSHLGEN
+803 EIYSHLGKN
-812 YIYLDVSYQY
+812 YIYFDASYQY

-835 NNIFNNKSYVSYYSG
+835 NNIFNNKLYVSYYSG
-850 TFSIV
+850 AFSIV
-855 ESVYEIRPMEIFCS
+855 ESIYEIRPMEIFLS

>member
-1 MKKSMLILFLILILV
+1 MKQSTLILFLILILV
-16 GMKVQSQTVISG
+16 SMKVQSQTVISG
-28 RLIDVAGEPV
+28 RLADTAGEPI

-63 NYEISLNLPADSI
+63 NYEISFNLPADSLDI
-76 EVKIN
+76 KTN
-81 SSFYEKQ
+81 SSFYEKIT
-88 KKRIANVTQTLDFI
+88 KRITNISQTIDFV
-102 LKEKVYELKGVT
+102 LKEEVYELKGVT
-114 VMARPIEKT
+114 VMARSIEKT
-123 NDTVEYFVDSFVGQE
+123 GDTVEYFVDSFVGLE

-172 EGMDLTDGRYATIS
+172 EGMDLMDGQYATIS

-218 SLNIKLSKNVT
+218 SLNIKLSKDVT

-251 MLFTNKMQIMASLQS
+251 MLFTNKMQMVASLQS
-266 NNVGN
+266 NNIGK
-271 DLLNNDI
+271 DLLNNNMI
-278 TSYYQNTDEQAPD
+278 SYYQDADEEAPD

-332 MRVNLSYINDLQKQN
+332 IRVNLSYINDLQKQN
-347 SFQQNTYFLPNDT
+347 SSQQNTYFLPNDT

-365 TINNKIYDSYLKGD
+365 TISNKIYDSYLKGD
-379 VAFDRNDKGAYVKDK
+379 VAIDRNDKKAYVKDK
-394 VSFSKR
+394 IEFSKR

-410 NDENINQVLNNQ
+410 NDENINQILNNQ
-422 AMSVAN
+422 AMLVAN
-428 DMRIIFPVGKH
+428 DLRVLFPVGKH

-453 ESLNVEPGVFEDIFN
+453 ESLNVEPGVFEEIFN
-468 AGKPYQKTSQHF
+468 VGKPYQKTSQHF
-480 DKDRFFTNEA
+480 DKERFFTNEA

-517 NLAIFYSENMPGY
+517 NLAVFPHENLLGHI
-530 SSLANDVNHTYTIPY
+530 SLINDVNHTYTKPY

-560 LNLPL
+560 LNFPL
-565 SLNYATTNNHEERQE
+565 SLNHATTNNREEKQE
-580 LTKVFFNPKL
+580 LTKVFLNPKL

-603 AIGQYEQ
+603 ASGQYEQ

-627 QSLFTMTAPMSVSDL
+627 QSLFTMIAPMSVSDL
-642 TRANVRLTFN
+642 TRANVRFTFN
-652 YPFYAINSSLSY
+652 QPFYAINSSLSY
-664 TYQHRNSDMIYKYDI
+664 TYQHRNSDIIYKYDI

-684 SYLQMIESPNA
+684 SYLQMIESPNT
-695 SYYHVINL
+695 SDYHVINL
-703 NIKKF
+703 NVKKF
-708 ISAIKTTI
+708 ISVIKTTI
-716 GLKANFLHNTRHNI
+716 GLKANLLHNTRHNI

-737 NKNLSASIMPN
+737 NKNISASIMPN
-748 MMVTIRHW
+748 MMVTIKHW
-756 AHFNYSFNFNNIKTF
+756 AHFNYSFNFNNIQTF
-771 TENIK
+771 SEDVK

-803 EIYSHLGEN
+803 EIYSHLGKN
-812 YIYLDVSYQY
+812 YIYFDASYQY

-835 NNIFNNKSYVSYYSG
+835 NNIFNNKLYVSYYSG
-850 TFSIV
+850 AFSIV
-855 ESVYEIRPMEIFCS
+855 ESIYEIRPMEIFLS

>member
-1 MKKSMLILFLILILV
+1 
-16 GMKVQSQTVISG
+16 MKVQSQTVISG
-28 RLIDVAGEPV
+28 RLVDTAGESI

-63 NYEISLNLPADSI
+63 NYEISFNLPADSLDI
-76 EVKIN
+76 KTN
-81 SSFYEKQ
+81 SSFYEKIT
-88 KKRIANVTQTLDFI
+88 KRITNTSQTIDFV
-102 LKEKVYELKGVT
+102 LKEEVYELKGVT
-114 VMARPIEKT
+114 VMARSIEKT
-123 NDTVEYFVDSFVGQE
+123 GDTVEYFVDSFVGLE

-172 EGMDLTDGRYATIS
+172 EGMDLMDGQYATIS

-218 SLNIKLSKNVT
+218 SLNIKLSKDVT

-251 MLFTNKMQIMASLQS
+251 MLFSEKVQMVASLQS
-266 NNVGN
+266 NNIGK
-271 DLLNNDI
+271 DLLNNNMI
-278 TSYYQNTDEQAPD
+278 SYYQDADEEAPD

-347 SFQQNTYFLPNDT
+347 SSQQNTYFLPNDT

-365 TINNKIYDSYLKGD
+365 TISNKIYDSYLKGD
-379 VAFDRNDKGAYVKDK
+379 VAIDRNDKKAYVKDK
-394 VSFSKR
+394 IEFSKR

-410 NDENINQVLNNQ
+410 NDENINQILNNQ

-428 DMRIIFPVGKH
+428 DLRVLFPVGKH

-453 ESLNVEPGVFEDIFN
+453 ESLNVEPGVFEEIFN
-468 AGKPYQKTSQHF
+468 VGKPYQKTSQHL
-480 DKDRFFTNEA
+480 DKERFFTNEA

-517 NLAIFYSENMPGY
+517 NLAIFPHENLLGHI
-530 SSLANDVNHTYTIPY
+530 SLMNDVNHTYTKPY
-545 FSSRLEYK
+545 LSSRLEYK

-565 SLNYATTNNHEERQE
+565 SLNHATTNNREEKQE
-580 LTKVFFNPKL
+580 LTKVFLNPKL

-603 AIGQYEQ
+603 ASGQYEQ

-627 QSLFTMTAPMSVSDL
+627 QSLFTMIAPMSVSDL
-642 TRANVRLTFN
+642 TRANVRFTFN
-652 YPFYAINSSLSY
+652 QPFYAINSSLSY
-664 TYQHRNSDMIYKYDI
+664 TYQHRNSDIIYKYDI

-684 SYLQMIESPNA
+684 SYLQMIESPNT
-695 SYYHVINL
+695 SDYHVINL
-703 NIKKF
+703 NVKKF
-708 ISAIKTTI
+708 ISVIKTTI
-716 GLKANFLHNTRHNI
+716 GLKANLLHNTRHNI

-737 NKNLSASIMPN
+737 NKNISASIMPN
-748 MMVTIRHW
+748 MMVTIKHW
-756 AHFNYSFNFNNIKTF
+756 AHFNYSFNFNNIQTF
-771 TENIK
+771 SEDVK

-803 EIYSHLGEN
+803 EIYSHLGKN
-812 YIYLDVSYQY
+812 YIYFDASYQY

-835 NNIFNNKSYVSYYSG
+835 NNIFNNKLYVSYYSG
-850 TFSIV
+850 AFSIV
-855 ESVYEIRPMEIFCS
+855 ESIYEIRPMEIFLS

>member
-1 MKKSMLILFLILILV
+1 
-16 GMKVQSQTVISG
+16 MKVQSQTVISG
-28 RLIDVAGEPV
+28 RLADTAGEPI

-63 NYEISLNLPADSI
+63 NYEISFNLPADSLDI
-76 EVKIN
+76 KTN
-81 SSFYEKQ
+81 SSFYEKIT
-88 KKRIANVTQTLDFI
+88 KRITNTSQTIDFV
-102 LKEKVYELKGVT
+102 LKEEVYELKGVT
-114 VMARPIEKT
+114 VMARSIEKT
-123 NDTVEYFVDSFVGQE
+123 GDTVEYFVDSFVGLE

-172 EGMDLTDGRYATIS
+172 EGMDLMDGQYATIS

-218 SLNIKLSKNVT
+218 SLNIKLSKDVT

-251 MLFTNKMQIMASLQS
+251 MLFTNKMQMVASLQS
-266 NNVGN
+266 NNIGK
-271 DLLNNDI
+271 DLLNNNMI
-278 TSYYQNTDEQAPD
+278 SYYQDADEEAPD

-347 SFQQNTYFLPNDT
+347 SSQQNTYFLPNDT

-365 TINNKIYDSYLKGD
+365 TISNKIYDSYLKGD
-379 VAFDRNDKGAYVKDK
+379 VAIDRNDKKAYVKDK
-394 VSFSKR
+394 IEFSKR

-410 NDENINQVLNNQ
+410 NDENINQILNNQ

-428 DMRIIFPVGKH
+428 DLRVLFPVGKH

-453 ESLNVEPGVFEDIFN
+453 ESLNVEPGVFEEIFN
-468 AGKPYQKTSQHF
+468 VGKPYQKTSQHF
-480 DKDRFFTNEA
+480 NKERFFTNEA

-517 NLAIFYSENMPGY
+517 NLAVFPHENLLGHI
-530 SSLANDVNHTYTIPY
+530 SLINDVNHTYTKPY
-545 FSSRLEYK
+545 FSSRFEYK

-565 SLNYATTNNHEERQE
+565 SLNHATTNNREEKQE
-580 LTKVFFNPKL
+580 LTKVFLNPKL

-603 AIGQYEQ
+603 ASGQYEQ

-627 QSLFTMTAPMSVSDL
+627 QNLFTMTAPMSVSDL
-642 TRANVRLTFN
+642 TRANVRFTFN
-652 YPFYAINSSLSY
+652 QPFYAINSSLSY
-664 TYQHRNSDMIYKYDI
+664 TYQHRNSDIIYKYDI

-684 SYLQMIESPNA
+684 SYLQMIESPNT
-695 SYYHVINL
+695 SDYHVINL
-703 NIKKF
+703 NVKKF
-708 ISAIKTTI
+708 ISVIKTTI
-716 GLKANFLHNTRHNI
+716 GLKANLLHNTRHNI

-737 NKNLSASIMPN
+737 NKNISASIMPN
-748 MMVTIRHW
+748 MMVTIKHW
-756 AHFNYSFNFNNIKTF
+756 AHFNYSFNFNNIQTF
-771 TENIK
+771 SEDVK

-803 EIYSHLGEN
+803 EIYSHLGKN
-812 YIYLDVSYQY
+812 YIYFDASYQY

-835 NNIFNNKSYVSYYSG
+835 NNIFNNKLYVSYYSG
-850 TFSIV
+850 AFSIV
-855 ESVYEIRPMEIFCS
+855 ESIYEIRPMEIFLS

>member
-1 MKKSMLILFLILILV
+1 
-16 GMKVQSQTVISG
+16 MKVQSQTVISG
-28 RLIDVAGEPV
+28 RLADTAGDPI

-63 NYEISLNLPADSI
+63 NYEISFNLPADSLDI
-76 EVKIN
+76 KTN
-81 SSFYEKQ
+81 SSFYEKIT
-88 KKRIANVTQTLDFI
+88 KRITNTSQTIDFV
-102 LKEKVYELKGVT
+102 LKEEVYELKGVT
-114 VMARPIEKT
+114 VMARSIEKT
-123 NDTVEYFVDSFVGQE
+123 GDTVEYFVDSFVGLE

-172 EGMDLTDGRYATIS
+172 EGMDLMDGQYATIS

-218 SLNIKLSKNVT
+218 SLNIKLSKDVT

-251 MLFTNKMQIMASLQS
+251 MLFTNKMQMVASLQS
-266 NNVGN
+266 NNIGK
-271 DLLNNDI
+271 DLLNNNMI
-278 TSYYQNTDEQAPD
+278 SYYQDADEEAPD

-347 SFQQNTYFLPNDT
+347 SSRQNTYFLPNDT

-365 TINNKIYDSYLKGD
+365 TISNKIYDSYLKGD
-379 VAFDRNDKGAYVKDK
+379 VAFDRNDKKAYVKDK
-394 VSFSKR
+394 IEFSKR

-410 NDENINQVLNNQ
+410 NDENINQILNNQ

-428 DMRIIFPVGKH
+428 DLRVLFPVGKH

-453 ESLNVEPGVFEDIFN
+453 ESLNVEPGVFEEIFN
-468 AGKPYQKTSQHF
+468 VGKPYQKTSQHF
-480 DKDRFFTNEA
+480 NKERFFTNEA

-517 NLAIFYSENMPGY
+517 NLAVFPHENLLGHI
-530 SSLANDVNHTYTIPY
+530 SLINDVNHTYTKPY
-545 FSSRLEYK
+545 FSSRFEYK

-565 SLNYATTNNHEERQE
+565 SLNHATTNNREEKQE
-580 LTKVFFNPKL
+580 LTKVFLNPKL

-603 AIGQYEQ
+603 ASGQYEQ

-627 QSLFTMTAPMSVSDL
+627 QNLFTMTAPMSVSDL
-642 TRANVRLTFN
+642 TRANVRFTFN
-652 YPFYAINSSLSY
+652 QPFYAINSSLSY
-664 TYQHRNSDMIYKYDI
+664 TYQHRNSDIIYKYDI

-684 SYLQMIESPNA
+684 SYLQMIESPNT
-695 SYYHVINL
+695 SDYHVINL
-703 NIKKF
+703 NVKKF
-708 ISAIKTTI
+708 ISVIKTTI
-716 GLKANFLHNTRHNI
+716 GLKANLLHNTRHNI

-737 NKNLSASIMPN
+737 NKNISASIMPN
-748 MMVTIRHW
+748 MMVTIKHW
-756 AHFNYSFNFNNIKTF
+756 AHFNYSFNFNNIQTF
-771 TENIK
+771 SEDVK

-803 EIYSHLGEN
+803 EIYSHLGKN
-812 YIYLDVSYQY
+812 YIYFDASYQY

-835 NNIFNNKSYVSYYSG
+835 NNIFNNKLYVSYYSG
-850 TFSIV
+850 AFSIV
-855 ESVYEIRPMEIFCS
+855 ESIYEIRPMEIFLS

>member
-1 MKKSMLILFLILILV
+1 
-16 GMKVQSQTVISG
+16 MKVQSQTVISG
-28 RLIDVAGEPV
+28 RLADTAGESI

-63 NYEISLNLPADSI
+63 NYEISFNLPADSLDI
-76 EVKIN
+76 KTN
-81 SSFYEKQ
+81 SSFYEKIT
-88 KKRIANVTQTLDFI
+88 KRITNTSQTIDFV
-102 LKEKVYELKGVT
+102 LKEEVYELKGVT
-114 VMARPIEKT
+114 VMARSIEKT
-123 NDTVEYFVDSFVGQE
+123 GDTVEYFVDSFVGLE

-172 EGMDLTDGRYATIS
+172 EGMDLMDGQYAAIS

-218 SLNIKLSKNVT
+218 SLNIKLSKDVT

-251 MLFTNKMQIMASLQS
+251 MLFSEKVQMVASLQS
-266 NNVGN
+266 NNIGK
-271 DLLNNDI
+271 DLLNNNMI
-278 TSYYQNTDEQAPD
+278 SYYQDADEEAPD

-347 SFQQNTYFLPNDT
+347 SSQQNTYFLPNDT

-365 TINNKIYDSYLKGD
+365 TISNKIYDSYLKGD
-379 VAFDRNDKGAYVKDK
+379 VAIDRNDKKAYVKDK
-394 VSFSKR
+394 IEFSKR

-410 NDENINQVLNNQ
+410 NDENINQILNNQ

-428 DMRIIFPVGKH
+428 DLRVLFPVGKY

-453 ESLNVEPGVFEDIFN
+453 ESLNVEPGVFEEIFN
-468 AGKPYQKTSQHF
+468 VGKPYQKTSQHF
-480 DKDRFFTNEA
+480 DKERFFTNEA

-517 NLAIFYSENMPGY
+517 NLAVFPHENLLGHI
-530 SSLANDVNHTYTIPY
+530 LLINDVNHTYTKPY

-560 LNLPL
+560 LDLPL
-565 SLNYATTNNHEERQE
+565 SLNHATTNNREEKQE
-580 LTKVFFNPKL
+580 LTKVFLNPKL

-603 AIGQYEQ
+603 ASGQYEQ

-642 TRANVRLTFN
+642 TRANVRFTFN
-652 YPFYAINSSLSY
+652 QPFYAINSSLSY
-664 TYQHRNSDMIYKYDI
+664 TYQHRNSDIIYKYDI

-684 SYLQMIESPNA
+684 SYLQMIESPNT
-695 SYYHVINL
+695 SDYHVINL
-703 NIKKF
+703 NVKKF
-708 ISAIKTTI
+708 ISVIKTTI
-716 GLKANFLHNTRHNI
+716 GLKANLLHNTRHNI

-737 NKNLSASIMPN
+737 NKNISASIMPN
-748 MMVTIRHW
+748 MMVTIKHW
-756 AHFNYSFNFNNIKTF
+756 AHFNYSFNFNNIQTF
-771 TENIK
+771 SEDVK

-803 EIYSHLGEN
+803 EIYSHLGKN
-812 YIYLDVSYQY
+812 YIYFDASYQY

-835 NNIFNNKSYVSYYSG
+835 NNIFNNKLYVSYYSG
-850 TFSIV
+850 AFSIV
-855 ESVYEIRPMEIFCS
+855 ESIYEIRPMEIFLS

>member
-1 MKKSMLILFLILILV
+1 
-16 GMKVQSQTVISG
+16 MKVQSQTVISG
-28 RLIDVAGEPV
+28 RLVDTAGESI

-63 NYEISLNLPADSI
+63 NYEISFNLPADSLDI
-76 EVKIN
+76 KTN
-81 SSFYEKQ
+81 SSFYEKIT
-88 KKRIANVTQTLDFI
+88 KRITNTSQTIDFV
-102 LKEKVYELKGVT
+102 LKEEVYELKGVT
-114 VMARPIEKT
+114 VMARSIEKT
-123 NDTVEYFVDSFVGQE
+123 GDTVEYFVDSFVGLE

-172 EGMDLTDGRYATIS
+172 EGMDLMDGQYATIS

-218 SLNIKLSKNVT
+218 SLNIKLSKDVT

-251 MLFTNKMQIMASLQS
+251 MLFTNKMQMMASLQS
-266 NNVGN
+266 NNIGK
-271 DLLNNDI
+271 DLLNNNMI
-278 TSYYQNTDEQAPD
+278 SYYQDADEEAPD

-347 SFQQNTYFLPNDT
+347 SSQQNTYFLPNDT

-365 TINNKIYDSYLKGD
+365 TISNKIYDSYLKGD
-379 VAFDRNDKGAYVKDK
+379 VAIDRNDKKAYVKDK
-394 VSFSKR
+394 IEFSKR

-410 NDENINQVLNNQ
+410 NDENINQILNNQ

-428 DMRIIFPVGKH
+428 DLRVLFPVGKYF
-439 LLDFVSYNSYDNLP
+439 LDFVSYNSYDNLP
-453 ESLNVEPGVFEDIFN
+453 ESLNVEPGVFEEIFN
-468 AGKPYQKTSQHF
+468 VGKPYQKTSQHF
-480 DKDRFFTNEA
+480 DKERFFTNEA

-517 NLAIFYSENMPGY
+517 NLAVFPHENLLGY
-530 SSLANDVNHTYTIPY
+530 ISLINDVNHTYTKPY

-560 LNLPL
+560 LDLPL
-565 SLNYATTNNHEERQE
+565 SLNHATTNNREEKQE
-580 LTKVFFNPKL
+580 LTKVFLNPKF

-603 AIGQYEQ
+603 ASGQYEQ

-627 QSLFTMTAPMSVSDL
+627 QSLFTMIAPMSVSDL
-642 TRANVRLTFN
+642 TRANVRFTFN
-652 YPFYAINSSLSY
+652 QPFYAINSSLSY
-664 TYQHRNSDMIYKYDI
+664 TYQHRNSDIIYKYDI

-684 SYLQMIESPNA
+684 SYLQMIESPNT
-695 SYYHVINL
+695 SDYHVINI
-703 NIKKF
+703 NVKKF
-708 ISAIKTTI
+708 ISVIKTTI
-716 GLKANFLHNTRHNI
+716 GLKANLLHNTRHNI

-737 NKNLSASIMPN
+737 NKNISASIMPN
-748 MMVTIRHW
+748 MMVTIKHW
-756 AHFNYSFNFNNIKTF
+756 AHFNYSFNFNNIQTF
-771 TENIK
+771 SEDVK

-803 EIYSHLGEN
+803 EIYSHLGKN
-812 YIYLDVSYQY
+812 YIYFDASYQY

-835 NNIFNNKSYVSYYSG
+835 NNIFNNKLYVSYYSG
-850 TFSIV
+850 AFSIV
-855 ESVYEIRPMEIFCS
+855 ESIYEIRPMEIFLS

>member
-1 MKKSMLILFLILILV
+1 
-16 GMKVQSQTVISG
+16 MKVQSQTVISG
-28 RLIDVAGEPV
+28 RLADTAGEPI

-63 NYEISLNLPADSI
+63 NYEISFNLPADSLDI
-76 EVKIN
+76 KTN
-81 SSFYEKQ
+81 SSFYEKIT
-88 KKRIANVTQTLDFI
+88 KRITNTSQTIDFV
-102 LKEKVYELKGVT
+102 LKEEVYELKGVT
-114 VMARPIEKT
+114 VMARSIEKT
-123 NDTVEYFVDSFVGQE
+123 GDTVEYFVDSFVGLE

-172 EGMDLTDGRYATIS
+172 EGMDLMDGQYATIS

-218 SLNIKLSKNVT
+218 SLNIKLSKDVT

-251 MLFTNKMQIMASLQS
+251 MLFSEKVQMVASLQS
-266 NNVGN
+266 NNIGK
-271 DLLNNDI
+271 DLLNNNMI
-278 TSYYQNTDEQAPD
+278 SYYQDADEEAPD

-347 SFQQNTYFLPNDT
+347 SSQQNTYFLPNDT

-365 TINNKIYDSYLKGD
+365 TISNKIYDSYLKGD
-379 VAFDRNDKGAYVKDK
+379 VAIDRNDKKAYVKDK
-394 VSFSKR
+394 IEFSKR

-410 NDENINQVLNNQ
+410 NDENINQILNNQ

-428 DMRIIFPVGKH
+428 DLRVLFPVGKH

-453 ESLNVEPGVFEDIFN
+453 ESLNVEPGVFEEIFN
-468 AGKPYQKTSQHF
+468 VGKPYQKTSQHF
-480 DKDRFFTNEA
+480 DKERFFTNEA

-517 NLAIFYSENMPGY
+517 NLAVFPHENLLGHI
-530 SSLANDVNHTYTIPY
+530 SLINDVNHTYTKPY
-545 FSSRLEYK
+545 FSSRFEYK

-560 LNLPL
+560 LNIPL
-565 SLNYATTNNHEERQE
+565 SLNHATTNNREEKQE
-580 LTKVFFNPKL
+580 LTKVFLNPKL

-603 AIGQYEQ
+603 ASGQYEQ

-627 QSLFTMTAPMSVSDL
+627 QNLFTMTAPMSVSDL
-642 TRANVRLTFN
+642 TRANVRFTFN
-652 YPFYAINSSLSY
+652 QPFYAINSSLSY
-664 TYQHRNSDMIYKYDI
+664 TYQHRNSDIIYKYDI

-684 SYLQMIESPNA
+684 SYLQMIESPNT
-695 SYYHVINL
+695 SDYHVINL
-703 NIKKF
+703 NVKKF
-708 ISAIKTTI
+708 ISVIKTTI
-716 GLKANFLHNTRHNI
+716 GLKANLLHNTRHNI

-737 NKNLSASIMPN
+737 NKNISASIMPN
-748 MMVTIRHW
+748 MMVTIKHW
-756 AHFNYSFNFNNIKTF
+756 AHFNYSFNFNNIQTF
-771 TENIK
+771 SEDVK

-803 EIYSHLGEN
+803 EIYSHLGKN
-812 YIYLDVSYQY
+812 YIYFDASYQY

-835 NNIFNNKSYVSYYSG
+835 NNIFNNKLYVSYYSG
-850 TFSIV
+850 AFSIV
-855 ESVYEIRPMEIFCS
+855 ESIYEIRPMEIFLS

>member
-1 MKKSMLILFLILILV
+1 
-16 GMKVQSQTVISG
+16 MKVQSQTVISG
-28 RLIDVAGEPV
+28 HIADTAGESI

-63 NYEISLNLPADSI
+63 NYEISFNLPADSLDI
-76 EVKIN
+76 KTN
-81 SSFYEKQ
+81 SSFYEKIT
-88 KKRIANVTQTLDFI
+88 KRITNTSQTIDFV
-102 LKEKVYELKGVT
+102 LKEEVYELKGVT
-114 VMARPIEKT
+114 VMARSIEKT
-123 NDTVEYFVDSFVGQE
+123 GDTVEYFVDSFVGLE

-172 EGMDLTDGRYATIS
+172 EGMDLMDGQYATIS

-218 SLNIKLSKNVT
+218 SLNIKLSKDVT

-251 MLFTNKMQIMASLQS
+251 MLFTNKMQMMASLQS
-266 NNVGN
+266 NNIGK
-271 DLLNNDI
+271 DLLNNNMI
-278 TSYYQNTDEQAPD
+278 SYYQDADEEAPD

-347 SFQQNTYFLPNDT
+347 SSQQNTYFLPNDT

-365 TINNKIYDSYLKGD
+365 TISNKIYDSYLKGD
-379 VAFDRNDKGAYVKDK
+379 VAIDRNDKKAYVKDK
-394 VSFSKR
+394 IEFSKR

-410 NDENINQVLNNQ
+410 NDENINQILNNQ
-422 AMSVAN
+422 AMLVAN
-428 DMRIIFPVGKH
+428 DLRVLFPVGKH

-453 ESLNVEPGVFEDIFN
+453 ESLNVEPGVFEEIFN
-468 AGKPYQKTSQHF
+468 VGKPYQKTSQHL
-480 DKDRFFTNEA
+480 DKERFYTNEA

-517 NLAIFYSENMPGY
+517 NIAIFPHENLPGY
-530 SSLANDVNHTYTIPY
+530 TSFRNDVNYTYTKPY
-545 FSSRLEYK
+545 LKIRLEYK
-553 LRRATFV
+553 LRKATIT

-565 SLNYATTNNHEERQE
+565 SLNHATTNNSEEKQE
-580 LTKVFFNPKL
+580 LTKVFLNPKL

-603 AIGQYEQ
+603 ASGQYEQ

-627 QSLFTMTAPMSVSDL
+627 QSLFTMIAPMSVSDL
-642 TRANVRLTFN
+642 TRANVRFTFN
-652 YPFYAINSSLSY
+652 QPFYAINSSLSY
-664 TYQHRNSDMIYKYDI
+664 TYQHRNSDIIYKYDI

-684 SYLQMIESPNA
+684 SYLQMIESPNT
-695 SYYHVINL
+695 SDYHVINL
-703 NIKKF
+703 NVKKF
-708 ISAIKTTI
+708 ISVIKTTI
-716 GLKANFLHNTRHNI
+716 GLKANLLHNTRHNI

-737 NKNLSASIMPN
+737 NKNISASIIPN
-748 MMVTIRHW
+748 MMVTIKHW
-756 AHFNYSFNFNNIKTF
+756 AHFNYSFNFNNIQTF
-771 TENIK
+771 SEDVK

-803 EIYSHLGEN
+803 EIYSHLGKN
-812 YIYLDVSYQY
+812 YIYFDASYQY

-835 NNIFNNKSYVSYYSG
+835 NNIFNNKLYVSYYSG
-850 TFSIV
+850 AFSIV
-855 ESVYEIRPMEIFCS
+855 ESIYEIRPMEIFLS

>member
-1 MKKSMLILFLILILV
+1 MKKSTLILFLILILV
-16 GMKVQSQTVISG
+16 SMKAQSQTVISG
-28 RLIDVAGEPV
+28 RLADTAGEPI

-63 NYEISLNLPADSI
+63 NYEISFNLPADSI
-76 EVKIN
+76 DIRIN

-88 KKRIANVTQTLDFI
+88 KKRIANVTQTLDFV
-102 LKEKVYELKGVT
+102 LKEKVYELKGVS

-251 MLFTNKMQIMASLQS
+251 MLFTNKMQMMASLQS
-266 NNVGN
+266 NNIGK

-278 TSYYQNTDEQAPD
+278 TNYYQNTDEQAPD

-347 SFQQNTYFLPNDT
+347 SSQQNTYFLPNDT

-394 VSFSKR
+394 ISFSKR
-400 WNKSYGYVLN
+400 WNKSYGIVLN
-410 NDENINQVLNNQ
+410 NDENINQILNNQ

-428 DMRIIFPVGKH
+428 DLRVLFPVGKH

-453 ESLNVEPGVFEDIFN
+453 ESLNVEPGVFEEIFN
-468 AGKPYQKTSQHF
+468 VGKPYQKTSQHF
-480 DKDRFFTNEA
+480 DKERFFTNEA

-517 NLAIFYSENMPGY
+517 NLAIFYNENMPGY
-530 SSLANDVNHTYTIPY
+530 TSFANDVNHTYTKPY

-565 SLNYATTNNHEERQE
+565 SLNHATTNNREEKQE

-603 AIGQYEQ
+603 ASGQYEQ

-684 SYLQMIESPNA
+684 SYLQMIESPNT
-695 SYYHVINL
+695 SDYHVINL
-703 NIKKF
+703 NVKKF

-716 GLKANFLHNTRHNI
+716 GLKANLLHNRRHNI

-771 TENIK
+771 TEDIK

-803 EIYSHLGEN
+803 EIYSHLGKN
-812 YIYLDVSYQY
+812 YVYFDASYQY

>member
-1 MKKSMLILFLILILV
+1 
-16 GMKVQSQTVISG
+16 MKVQSQTVISG
-28 RLIDVAGEPV
+28 HIADTAGESI

-58 SDIDG
+58 SDIYG
-63 NYEISLNLPADSI
+63 NYEISFNLPADSLDI
-76 EVKIN
+76 KTN
-81 SSFYEKQ
+81 SSFYEKIT
-88 KKRIANVTQTLDFI
+88 KRITNTSQTIDFV
-102 LKEKVYELKGVT
+102 LKEEVYELKGVT
-114 VMARPIEKT
+114 VMARSVEKT
-123 NDTVEYFVDSFVGQE
+123 GDTVEYFVDSFVGLE

-172 EGMDLTDGRYATIS
+172 EGMDLMDGQYATIS

-218 SLNIKLSKNVT
+218 SLNIKLSKDVT

-251 MLFTNKMQIMASLQS
+251 MLFSEKVQMVASLQS
-266 NNVGN
+266 NNIGK
-271 DLLNNDI
+271 DLLNNNMI
-278 TSYYQNTDEQAPD
+278 SYYQDADEEAPD

-347 SFQQNTYFLPNDT
+347 SSQQNTYFLPNDT

-365 TINNKIYDSYLKGD
+365 TISNKIYDSYLKGD
-379 VAFDRNDKGAYVKDK
+379 VAIDRNDKKAYVKDK
-394 VSFSKR
+394 IEFSKR

-410 NDENINQVLNNQ
+410 NDENINQILNNQ

-428 DMRIIFPVGKH
+428 DLRVLFPIGKH

-453 ESLNVEPGVFEDIFN
+453 ESLNVEPGVFEEIFN
-468 AGKPYQKTSQHF
+468 VGKPYQKTSQHF
-480 DKDRFFTNEA
+480 DKERFFTNEA

-517 NLAIFYSENMPGY
+517 NLAVFPHENLLGHI
-530 SSLANDVNHTYTIPY
+530 SLINDVNHTYTKPY

-565 SLNYATTNNHEERQE
+565 SLNHATTNNREEKQE
-580 LTKVFFNPKL
+580 LTKVFLNPKL

-603 AIGQYEQ
+603 ASGQYEQ

-642 TRANVRLTFN
+642 TRANVRFTFN
-652 YPFYAINSSLSY
+652 QPFYAINSSLSY
-664 TYQHRNSDMIYKYDI
+664 TYQHRNSDIIYKYDI

-684 SYLQMIESPNA
+684 SYLQMIESPNT
-695 SYYHVINL
+695 SDYHVINL
-703 NIKKF
+703 NVKKF
-708 ISAIKTTI
+708 ISVIKTTI
-716 GLKANFLHNTRHNI
+716 GLKANLLHNTRHNI

-737 NKNLSASIMPN
+737 NKNISASIMPN
-748 MMVTIRHW
+748 MMVTIKHW
-756 AHFNYSFNFNNIKTF
+756 AHFNYSFNFNNIQTF
-771 TENIK
+771 SEDVK

-803 EIYSHLGEN
+803 EIYSHLGKN
-812 YIYLDVSYQY
+812 YIYFDASYQY

-835 NNIFNNKSYVSYYSG
+835 NNIFNNKLYVSYYSG
-850 TFSIV
+850 AFSIV
-855 ESVYEIRPMEIFCS
+855 ESIYEIRPMEIFLS

>member
-1 MKKSMLILFLILILV
+1 
-16 GMKVQSQTVISG
+16 MKVQSQTVISG
-28 RLIDVAGEPV
+28 HIADTAGESI

-63 NYEISLNLPADSI
+63 NYEISFNLPADSLDI
-76 EVKIN
+76 KTN
-81 SSFYEKQ
+81 SSFYEKIT
-88 KKRIANVTQTLDFI
+88 KRITNTSQTIDFV
-102 LKEKVYELKGVT
+102 LKEEVYELKGVT
-114 VMARPIEKT
+114 VMARSIEKT
-123 NDTVEYFVDSFVGQE
+123 GDTVEYFVDSFVGLE

-172 EGMDLTDGRYATIS
+172 EGMDLMDGQYATIS

-218 SLNIKLSKNVT
+218 SLNIKLSKDVT

-251 MLFTNKMQIMASLQS
+251 MLFTNKMQMIASLQS
-266 NNVGN
+266 NNIGK
-271 DLLNNDI
+271 DLLNNNMI
-278 TSYYQNTDEQAPD
+278 SYYQDADEEAPD

-347 SFQQNTYFLPNDT
+347 SSQQNTYFLPNDT

-365 TINNKIYDSYLKGD
+365 TISNKIYDSYLKGD
-379 VAFDRNDKGAYVKDK
+379 VAIDRNDKKAYVKDK
-394 VSFSKR
+394 IEFSKR

-410 NDENINQVLNNQ
+410 NDENINQILNNQ

-428 DMRIIFPVGKH
+428 DLRVLFPVGKH

-453 ESLNVEPGVFEDIFN
+453 ESLNVEPGVFEEIFN
-468 AGKPYQKTSQHF
+468 VGKPYQKTSQHF
-480 DKDRFFTNEA
+480 DKERFFTNEA

-517 NLAIFYSENMPGY
+517 NLAIFPHENLLGY
-530 SSLANDVNHTYTIPY
+530 ISLMNDVNHTYTKPY
-545 FSSRLEYK
+545 LSSRLEYK

-565 SLNYATTNNHEERQE
+565 SLNHATTNNREEKQE
-580 LTKVFFNPKL
+580 LTKVFLNPKL

-603 AIGQYEQ
+603 ASGQYEQ

-627 QSLFTMTAPMSVSDL
+627 QSLFTMIAPMSVSDL
-642 TRANVRLTFN
+642 TRANVRFTFN
-652 YPFYAINSSLSY
+652 QPFYAINSSLSY
-664 TYQHRNSDMIYKYDI
+664 TYQHRNSDIIYKYDI

-684 SYLQMIESPNA
+684 SYLQMIESPNT
-695 SYYHVINL
+695 SDYHVINL
-703 NIKKF
+703 NVKKF
-708 ISAIKTTI
+708 ISVIKTTI
-716 GLKANFLHNTRHNI
+716 GLKANLLHNTRHNI

-737 NKNLSASIMPN
+737 NKNISASIMPN
-748 MMVTIRHW
+748 MMVTIKHW
-756 AHFNYSFNFNNIKTF
+756 AHFNYSFNFNNIQTF
-771 TENIK
+771 SEDVK

-803 EIYSHLGEN
+803 EIYSHLGKN
-812 YIYLDVSYQY
+812 YIYFDASYQY

-835 NNIFNNKSYVSYYSG
+835 NNIFNNKLYVSYYSG
-850 TFSIV
+850 AFSIV
-855 ESVYEIRPMEIFCS
+855 ESIYEIRPMEIFLS

>member
-1 MKKSMLILFLILILV
+1 
-16 GMKVQSQTVISG
+16 MKVQSQTVISG
-28 RLIDVAGEPV
+28 RLADTAGEPI

-63 NYEISLNLPADSI
+63 NYEISFNLPADSLDI
-76 EVKIN
+76 KTN
-81 SSFYEKQ
+81 SSFYEKIT
-88 KKRIANVTQTLDFI
+88 KRITNTSQTIDFV
-102 LKEKVYELKGVT
+102 LKEEVYELKGVT
-114 VMARPIEKT
+114 VMARSIEKT
-123 NDTVEYFVDSFVGQE
+123 GDTVEYFVDSFVGLE

-172 EGMDLTDGRYATIS
+172 EGMDLMDGQYATIS

-218 SLNIKLSKNVT
+218 SLNIKLSKDVT

-251 MLFTNKMQIMASLQS
+251 MLFSEKVQMVASLQS
-266 NNVGN
+266 NNIGK
-271 DLLNNDI
+271 DLLNNNMI
-278 TSYYQNTDEQAPD
+278 SYYQDADEEAPD

-347 SFQQNTYFLPNDT
+347 SSQQNTYFLPNDT

-365 TINNKIYDSYLKGD
+365 TISNKIYDFYLKGD
-379 VAFDRNDKGAYVKDK
+379 VAIDRNDKKAYVKDK
-394 VSFSKR
+394 IEFSKR

-410 NDENINQVLNNQ
+410 NDENINQILNNQ

-428 DMRIIFPVGKH
+428 DLRVLFPVGKH

-453 ESLNVEPGVFEDIFN
+453 ESLNVEPGVFEEIFN
-468 AGKPYQKTSQHF
+468 VGKPYQKTSQHF
-480 DKDRFFTNEA
+480 DKERFFTNEA

-517 NLAIFYSENMPGY
+517 NLAVFPHENLLGHI
-530 SSLANDVNHTYTIPY
+530 SLINDVNHTYTKPY

-560 LNLPL
+560 LNFPL
-565 SLNYATTNNHEERQE
+565 SLNHATTNNREEKQE
-580 LTKVFFNPKL
+580 LTKVFLNPKL

-603 AIGQYEQ
+603 ASGQYEQ

-642 TRANVRLTFN
+642 TRANVRFTFN
-652 YPFYAINSSLSY
+652 QPFYAINSSLSY
-664 TYQHRNSDMIYKYDI
+664 TYQHRNSDIIYKYDI

-684 SYLQMIESPNA
+684 SYLQMIESPNT
-695 SYYHVINL
+695 SDYHVINL
-703 NIKKF
+703 NVKKF
-708 ISAIKTTI
+708 ISVIKTTI
-716 GLKANFLHNTRHNI
+716 GLKANLLHNTRHNI

-737 NKNLSASIMPN
+737 NKNISASIMPN
-748 MMVTIRHW
+748 MMVTIKHW
-756 AHFNYSFNFNNIKTF
+756 AHFNYSFNFNNIQTF
-771 TENIK
+771 SEDVK

-803 EIYSHLGEN
+803 EIYSHLGKN
-812 YIYLDVSYQY
+812 YIYFDASYQY

-835 NNIFNNKSYVSYYSG
+835 NNIFNNKLYVSYYSG
-850 TFSIV
+850 AFSIV
-855 ESVYEIRPMEIFCS
+855 ESIYEIRPMEIFLS

>member
-1 MKKSMLILFLILILV
+1 
-16 GMKVQSQTVISG
+16 MKVQSQTVISG
-28 RLIDVAGEPV
+28 RLADTAGEPI

-63 NYEISLNLPADSI
+63 NYEISFNLPADSLDI
-76 EVKIN
+76 KTN
-81 SSFYEKQ
+81 SSFYEKIT
-88 KKRIANVTQTLDFI
+88 KRITNISQTIDFV
-102 LKEKVYELKGVT
+102 LKEEVYELKGVT
-114 VMARPIEKT
+114 VMARSIEKT
-123 NDTVEYFVDSFVGQE
+123 GDTVEYFVDSFVGLE

-172 EGMDLTDGRYATIS
+172 EGMDLMDGQYATIS

-218 SLNIKLSKNVT
+218 SLNIKLSKDVT

-251 MLFTNKMQIMASLQS
+251 MLFTNKMQMMASLQS
-266 NNVGN
+266 NNIGK
-271 DLLNNDI
+271 DLLNNNMI
-278 TSYYQNTDEQAPD
+278 SYYQDADEEAPD

-347 SFQQNTYFLPNDT
+347 SSQQNTYFLPNDT

-365 TINNKIYDSYLKGD
+365 TISNKIYDSYLKGD
-379 VAFDRNDKGAYVKDK
+379 VAIDRNDKKAYVKDK
-394 VSFSKR
+394 IEFSKR

-410 NDENINQVLNNQ
+410 NDENINQILNNQ
-422 AMSVAN
+422 AMLVAN
-428 DMRIIFPVGKH
+428 DLRVLFPVGKH

-453 ESLNVEPGVFEDIFN
+453 ESLNVEPGVFEEIFN
-468 AGKPYQKTSQHF
+468 VGKPYQKTSQHF
-480 DKDRFFTNEA
+480 DKERFFTNEA

-517 NLAIFYSENMPGY
+517 NLAIFPHENLLGHI
-530 SSLANDVNHTYTIPY
+530 SLINDVNHTYTKPY

-565 SLNYATTNNHEERQE
+565 SLNHATTNNREEKQE
-580 LTKVFFNPKL
+580 LTKVFLNPKL

-603 AIGQYEQ
+603 ASGQYEQ

-642 TRANVRLTFN
+642 TRANVRFTFN
-652 YPFYAINSSLSY
+652 QPFYAINSSLSY
-664 TYQHRNSDMIYKYDI
+664 TYQHRNSDIIYKYDI

-684 SYLQMIESPNA
+684 SYLQMIESPNT
-695 SYYHVINL
+695 SDYHVINL
-703 NIKKF
+703 NVKKF
-708 ISAIKTTI
+708 ISVIKTTI
-716 GLKANFLHNTRHNI
+716 GLKANLLHNTRHNI

-737 NKNLSASIMPN
+737 NKNISASIMPN
-748 MMVTIRHW
+748 MMVTIKHW
-756 AHFNYSFNFNNIKTF
+756 AHFNYSFNFNNIQTF
-771 TENIK
+771 SEDVK

-803 EIYSHLGEN
+803 EIYSHLGKN
-812 YIYLDVSYQY
+812 YIYFDASYQY

-835 NNIFNNKSYVSYYSG
+835 NNIFNNKLYVSYYSG
-850 TFSIV
+850 AFSIV
-855 ESVYEIRPMEIFCS
+855 ESIYEIRPMEIFLS

>member
-1 MKKSMLILFLILILV
+1 
-16 GMKVQSQTVISG
+16 MKVQSQTVISG
-28 RLIDVAGEPV
+28 RLADTAGEPI

-63 NYEISLNLPADSI
+63 NYEISFNLPADSLDI
-76 EVKIN
+76 KTN
-81 SSFYEKQ
+81 SSFYEKIT
-88 KKRIANVTQTLDFI
+88 KRITNISQTIDFV
-102 LKEKVYELKGVT
+102 LKEEVYELKGVT
-114 VMARPIEKT
+114 VMARSIEKT
-123 NDTVEYFVDSFVGQE
+123 GDTVEYFVDSFVGLE

-172 EGMDLTDGRYATIS
+172 EGMDLMDGQYATIS

-218 SLNIKLSKNVT
+218 SLNIKLSKDVT

-251 MLFTNKMQIMASLQS
+251 MLFTNKMQMVASLQS
-266 NNVGN
+266 NNIGK
-271 DLLNNDI
+271 DLLNNNMI
-278 TSYYQNTDEQAPD
+278 SYYQDADEEAPD

-332 MRVNLSYINDLQKQN
+332 IRVNLSYINDLQKQN
-347 SFQQNTYFLPNDT
+347 SSQQNTYFLPNDT

-365 TINNKIYDSYLKGD
+365 TISNKIYDSYLKGD
-379 VAFDRNDKGAYVKDK
+379 VAIDRNDKKAYVKDK
-394 VSFSKR
+394 IEFSKR

-410 NDENINQVLNNQ
+410 NDENINQILNNQ
-422 AMSVAN
+422 AMLVAN
-428 DMRIIFPVGKH
+428 DLRVLFPVGKH

-453 ESLNVEPGVFEDIFN
+453 ESLNVEPGVFEEIFN
-468 AGKPYQKTSQHF
+468 VGKPYQKTSQHF
-480 DKDRFFTNEA
+480 DKERFFTNEA

-517 NLAIFYSENMPGY
+517 NLAVFPHENLLGHI
-530 SSLANDVNHTYTIPY
+530 SLINDVNHTYTKPY

-560 LNLPL
+560 LNFPL
-565 SLNYATTNNHEERQE
+565 SLNHATTNNREEKQE
-580 LTKVFFNPKL
+580 LTKVFLNPKL

-603 AIGQYEQ
+603 ASGQYEQ

-627 QSLFTMTAPMSVSDL
+627 QSLFTMIAPMSVSDL
-642 TRANVRLTFN
+642 TRANVRFTFN
-652 YPFYAINSSLSY
+652 QPFYAINSSLSY
-664 TYQHRNSDMIYKYDI
+664 TYQHRNSDIIYKYDI

-684 SYLQMIESPNA
+684 SYLQMIESPNT
-695 SYYHVINL
+695 SDYHVINL
-703 NIKKF
+703 NVKKF
-708 ISAIKTTI
+708 ISVIKTTI
-716 GLKANFLHNTRHNI
+716 GLKANLLHNTRHNI

-737 NKNLSASIMPN
+737 NKNISASIMPN
-748 MMVTIRHW
+748 MMVTIKHW
-756 AHFNYSFNFNNIKTF
+756 AHFNYSFNFNNIQTF
-771 TENIK
+771 SEDVK

-803 EIYSHLGEN
+803 EIYSHLGKN
-812 YIYLDVSYQY
+812 YIYFDASYQY

-835 NNIFNNKSYVSYYSG
+835 NNIFNNKLYVSYYSG
-850 TFSIV
+850 AFSIV
-855 ESVYEIRPMEIFCS
+855 ESIYEIRPMEIFLS

>member
-1 MKKSMLILFLILILV
+1 
-16 GMKVQSQTVISG
+16 MKVQSQTVISG
-28 RLIDVAGEPV
+28 RLVDTAGESI

-63 NYEISLNLPADSI
+63 NYEISFNLPADSLDI
-76 EVKIN
+76 KTN
-81 SSFYEKQ
+81 SSFYEKIT
-88 KKRIANVTQTLDFI
+88 KRITNTSQTIDFV
-102 LKEKVYELKGVT
+102 LKEEVYELKGVT
-114 VMARPIEKT
+114 VMARSIEKT
-123 NDTVEYFVDSFVGQE
+123 GDTVEYFVDSFVGLE

-172 EGMDLTDGRYATIS
+172 EGMDLMDGQYATIS

-218 SLNIKLSKNVT
+218 SLNIKLSKDVT

-251 MLFTNKMQIMASLQS
+251 MLFTNKMQMIASLQS
-266 NNVGN
+266 NNIGK
-271 DLLNNDI
+271 DLLNNNMI
-278 TSYYQNTDEQAPD
+278 SYYQDADEEAPD

-347 SFQQNTYFLPNDT
+347 SSQQNTYFLPNDT

-365 TINNKIYDSYLKGD
+365 TISNKIYDSYLKGD
-379 VAFDRNDKGAYVKDK
+379 VAIDRNDKKAYVKDK
-394 VSFSKR
+394 IEFSKR

-410 NDENINQVLNNQ
+410 NDENINQILNNQ

-428 DMRIIFPVGKH
+428 DLRVLFPVGKH

-453 ESLNVEPGVFEDIFN
+453 ESLNVEPGVFEEIFN
-468 AGKPYQKTSQHF
+468 VGKPYQKTSQHF
-480 DKDRFFTNEA
+480 DKERFFTNEA

-517 NLAIFYSENMPGY
+517 NLAVFPHENLLGHI
-530 SSLANDVNHTYTIPY
+530 SLINDVNHTYTKPY

-565 SLNYATTNNHEERQE
+565 SLNHATTNNRKEKQE

-603 AIGQYEQ
+603 ASGQYEQ

-627 QSLFTMTAPMSVSDL
+627 QSLFTMIAPMSVSDL
-642 TRANVRLTFN
+642 TRANVRFTFN
-652 YPFYAINSSLSY
+652 QPFYAINSSLSY
-664 TYQHRNSDMIYKYDI
+664 TYQHRNSDIIYKYDI

-684 SYLQMIESPNA
+684 SYLQMIESPNT
-695 SYYHVINL
+695 SDYHVINL
-703 NIKKF
+703 NVKKF
-708 ISAIKTTI
+708 ISVIKTTI
-716 GLKANFLHNTRHNI
+716 GLKANLLHNTRHNI

-737 NKNLSASIMPN
+737 NKNISASIMPN
-748 MMVTIRHW
+748 MMVTIKYW
-756 AHFNYSFNFNNIKTF
+756 AHFNYSFNFNNIQTF
-771 TENIK
+771 SEDVK

-790 IFPHR
+790 IFPYR

-803 EIYSHLGEN
+803 EIYSHLGKN
-812 YIYLDVSYQY
+812 YIYFDASYQY

-835 NNIFNNKSYVSYYSG
+835 NNIFNNKLYVSYYSG
-850 TFSIV
+850 AFSIV
-855 ESVYEIRPMEIFCS
+855 ESIYEIRPMEIFLS

>member
-1 MKKSMLILFLILILV
+1 
-16 GMKVQSQTVISG
+16 MKVQSQTVISG
-28 RLIDVAGEPV
+28 RLADTAGESI
-38 PNVSVLVHNIGSD
+38 PNVSVLVYNIGSD

-63 NYEISLNLPADSI
+63 NYEISFNLPADSLDI
-76 EVKIN
+76 KTN
-81 SSFYEKQ
+81 SSFYEKIT
-88 KKRIANVTQTLDFI
+88 KRITNTSQTIDFV
-102 LKEKVYELKGVT
+102 LKEEVYVLKGVT

-123 NDTVEYFVDSFVGQE
+123 NDTIEYFVDSFVGLE

-172 EGMDLTDGRYATIS
+172 EGMDLMDGQYATIS

-218 SLNIKLSKNVT
+218 SLNIKLSKDVT

-238 GAYPLLWNANVTP
+238 GAYPLLWNASVTP
-251 MLFTNKMQIMASLQS
+251 MLFSEKVQMVASLQS
-266 NNVGN
+266 NNIGN
-271 DLLNNDI
+271 DLLSNNMI
-278 TSYYQNTDEQAPD
+278 SYYQDADEEAPD

-347 SFQQNTYFLPNDT
+347 SSQQNTYFLPNDT

-365 TINNKIYDSYLKGD
+365 TISNKIYDSYLKGD
-379 VAFDRNDKGAYVKDK
+379 VAIDRNDKNAYVKDK
-394 VSFSKR
+394 IEFSKR
-400 WNKSYGYVLN
+400 WNKSYGNVLN
-410 NDENINQVLNNQ
+410 NDENINQILNNH

-428 DMRIIFPVGKH
+428 DLRVLFPVGKH

-453 ESLNVEPGVFEDIFN
+453 ESLNVEPGVFEEIFN
-468 AGKPYQKTSQHF
+468 VGKPYQKTSQHF
-480 DKDRFFTNEA
+480 DKERFFTNEA

-517 NLAIFYSENMPGY
+517 NLAIFPHENLLGY
-530 SSLANDVNHTYTIPY
+530 ISLMNDVNHTYTKPY
-545 FSSRLEYK
+545 LSSRLEYK

-560 LNLPL
+560 LDLPL
-565 SLNYATTNNHEERQE
+565 SLNHATTNNREEKQE
-580 LTKVFFNPKL
+580 LTKVFLNPKL

-603 AIGQYEQ
+603 ASGQYEQ

-642 TRANVRLTFN
+642 TRANVRFTFN
-652 YPFYAINSSLSY
+652 QPFYAINSSLSY
-664 TYQHRNSDMIYKYDI
+664 TYQHRNSDIIYKYDI

-684 SYLQMIESPNA
+684 SYLQMIESPNT
-695 SYYHVINL
+695 SDYHVINL
-703 NIKKF
+703 NVKKF
-708 ISAIKTTI
+708 ISVIKTTI
-716 GLKANFLHNTRHNI
+716 GLKANLLHNTRHNI

-737 NKNLSASIMPN
+737 NKNISASIMPN
-748 MMVTIRHW
+748 MMVTIKHW
-756 AHFNYSFNFNNIKTF
+756 AHFNYSFNFNNIQTF
-771 TENIK
+771 SEDVK

-803 EIYSHLGEN
+803 EIYSHLGKN
-812 YIYLDVSYQY
+812 YIYFDASYQY

-835 NNIFNNKSYVSYYSG
+835 NNIFNNKLYVSYYSG
-850 TFSIV
+850 AFSIV
-855 ESVYEIRPMEIFCS
+855 ESIYEIRPMEIFLS

>member
-1 MKKSMLILFLILILV
+1 
-16 GMKVQSQTVISG
+16 MKVQSQTVISG
-28 RLIDVAGEPV
+28 RLADTAGEPI

-63 NYEISLNLPADSI
+63 NYEISFNLPADSLDI
-76 EVKIN
+76 KTN
-81 SSFYEKQ
+81 SSFYEKIT
-88 KKRIANVTQTLDFI
+88 KRITNTSQTIDFV
-102 LKEKVYELKGVT
+102 LKEEVYELKGVT
-114 VMARPIEKT
+114 VMARSIEKT
-123 NDTVEYFVDSFVGQE
+123 GDTVEYFVDSFVGLE

-172 EGMDLTDGRYATIS
+172 EGMDLMDGQYATIS

-218 SLNIKLSKNVT
+218 SLNIKLSKDVT

-251 MLFTNKMQIMASLQS
+251 MLFTNKMQMMASLQS
-266 NNVGN
+266 NNIGK
-271 DLLNNDI
+271 DLLNNNMI
-278 TSYYQNTDEQAPD
+278 SYYQDADEEAPD

-347 SFQQNTYFLPNDT
+347 SSQQNTYFLPNDT

-365 TINNKIYDSYLKGD
+365 TISNKIYDSYLKGD
-379 VAFDRNDKGAYVKDK
+379 VAIDRNDKKAYVKDK
-394 VSFSKR
+394 IEFSKR

-410 NDENINQVLNNQ
+410 NDENINQILNNQ

-428 DMRIIFPVGKH
+428 DLRVLFPVGKH

-453 ESLNVEPGVFEDIFN
+453 ESLNVEPGVFEEIFN
-468 AGKPYQKTSQHF
+468 VGKPYQKTSQHF
-480 DKDRFFTNEA
+480 DKERFFTNEA

-517 NLAIFYSENMPGY
+517 NLAVFPHENLLGHI
-530 SSLANDVNHTYTIPY
+530 SLINDVNHTYTKPY
-545 FSSRLEYK
+545 LSSRLEYK

-565 SLNYATTNNHEERQE
+565 SLNHATTNNREEKQE
-580 LTKVFFNPKL
+580 LTKVFLNPKL

-603 AIGQYEQ
+603 ASGQYEQ

-620 NPVLSDY
+620 NPVMSDY

-642 TRANVRLTFN
+642 TRANVRFTFN
-652 YPFYAINSSLSY
+652 QPFYAINSSLSY
-664 TYQHRNSDMIYKYDI
+664 TYQHRNSDIIYKYDI

-684 SYLQMIESPNA
+684 SYLQMIESPNT
-695 SYYHVINL
+695 SDYHVINL
-703 NIKKF
+703 NVKKF
-708 ISAIKTTI
+708 ISVIKTTI
-716 GLKANFLHNTRHNI
+716 GLKANLLHNTRHNI

-737 NKNLSASIMPN
+737 NKNISASIMPN
-748 MMVTIRHW
+748 MMVTIKHW
-756 AHFNYSFNFNNIKTF
+756 AHFNYSFNFNNIQTF
-771 TENIK
+771 SEDVK

-803 EIYSHLGEN
+803 EIYSHLGKN
-812 YIYLDVSYQY
+812 YIYFDASYQY

-835 NNIFNNKSYVSYYSG
+835 NNIFNNKLYVSYYSG
-850 TFSIV
+850 AFSIV
-855 ESVYEIRPMEIFCS
+855 ESIYEIRPMEIFLS

>member
-1 MKKSMLILFLILILV
+1 
-16 GMKVQSQTVISG
+16 MKVQSQTVISG
-28 RLIDVAGEPV
+28 RLVDTAGESI

-63 NYEISLNLPADSI
+63 NYEISFNLPADSLDI
-76 EVKIN
+76 KTN
-81 SSFYEKQ
+81 SSFYEKIT
-88 KKRIANVTQTLDFI
+88 KRITNTSQTIDFV
-102 LKEKVYELKGVT
+102 LKEEVYELKGVT
-114 VMARPIEKT
+114 VMARSIEKT
-123 NDTVEYFVDSFVGQE
+123 GDTVEYFVDSFVGLE

-172 EGMDLTDGRYATIS
+172 EGMDLMDGQYATIS

-218 SLNIKLSKNVT
+218 SLNIKLSKDVT

-251 MLFTNKMQIMASLQS
+251 MLFSEKVQMVASLQS
-266 NNVGN
+266 NNIGK
-271 DLLNNDI
+271 DLLNNNMI
-278 TSYYQNTDEQAPD
+278 SYYQDADEEAPD

-347 SFQQNTYFLPNDT
+347 SSQQNTYFLPNDT

-365 TINNKIYDSYLKGD
+365 TISNKIYDSYLKGD
-379 VAFDRNDKGAYVKDK
+379 VAIDRNDKKAYVKDK
-394 VSFSKR
+394 IEFSKR

-410 NDENINQVLNNQ
+410 NDENINQILNNQ

-428 DMRIIFPVGKH
+428 DLRVLFPVGKY

-453 ESLNVEPGVFEDIFN
+453 ESLNVEPGVFEEIFN
-468 AGKPYQKTSQHF
+468 VGKPYQKTSQHF
-480 DKDRFFTNEA
+480 DKERFFTNEA

-517 NLAIFYSENMPGY
+517 NLAIFPHENLPGY
-530 SSLANDVNHTYTIPY
+530 TSFRNDVNHTYTKPY
-545 FSSRLEYK
+545 LSSRLEYK

-560 LNLPL
+560 LDLPL
-565 SLNYATTNNHEERQE
+565 SLNHATTNNREEKQE
-580 LTKVFFNPKL
+580 LTKVFLNPKL

-603 AIGQYEQ
+603 ASGQYEQ

-620 NPVLSDY
+620 NLVLSDY
-627 QSLFTMTAPMSVSDL
+627 QSLLTMTAPMSVSDL
-642 TRANVRLTFN
+642 TRANVRFTFN
-652 YPFYAINSSLSY
+652 QPFYAINSSLSY
-664 TYQHRNSDMIYKYDI
+664 TYQHRNSDIIYKYDI

-684 SYLQMIESPNA
+684 SYLQMIESPNT
-695 SYYHVINL
+695 SDYHVINL
-703 NIKKF
+703 NVKKF
-708 ISAIKTTI
+708 ISVIKTTI
-716 GLKANFLHNTRHNI
+716 GLKANLLHNTRHNI

-737 NKNLSASIMPN
+737 NKNISASIMPN
-748 MMVTIRHW
+748 MMVTIKHW
-756 AHFNYSFNFNNIKTF
+756 AHFNYSFNFNNIQTF
-771 TENIK
+771 SEYVK

-803 EIYSHLGEN
+803 EIYSHLGKN
-812 YIYLDVSYQY
+812 YIYFDASYQY

-835 NNIFNNKSYVSYYSG
+835 NNIFNNKLYVSYYSG
-850 TFSIV
+850 AFSIV
-855 ESVYEIRPMEIFCS
+855 ESIYEIRPMEIFLS